1 MLSRKNYQERLR
13 KMEPKK
19 ERFSIRKFTVGA
31 ASVLIGFSFMGM
43 SNSEKVQAAD
53 VNANSKPKVEL
64 TSKNEASEANKEQA
78 NTEAEKQAALNNN
91 QVDQST
97 KAKTVANNEVKS
109 ETAATKAETT
119 KTETAKVSDNKK
131 VETTEL
137 QLAKATTR
145 SNDQTQNVTDTSSF
159 INALK
164 DANVGHIVL
173 SNNIDF
179 SQSNASDL
187 NVDNTGSARAVTI
200 EGKGHQL
207 DFGQNAVTFNRNN
220 QTNTTPIENNNW
232 NITLDNVTIG
242 STGAKGI
249 FDFSSLSA
257 VNAAKNAV
265 TFKNVTSTADTN
277 RILSSAVNANFS
289 GVNNFNS
296 KLVGDSASSTSLS
309 GTLSLSGALFKV
321 NSLSVLDGTTT
332 INVNNQ
338 KGDTTAFE
346 ITNGN
351 AVVKSGAT
359 LNISS
364 ESANFGG
371 IYFDKGA
378 GTQDIDAATV
388 GVTRLESGAVVN
400 MDLGTGRSMAIM
412 NGSHLD
418 LQDGSQLNI
427 NTKINTKGFRAY
439 APINLD
445 STGNIT
451 DSTLRVGKD
460 AILKVIR
467 AGVIDSDSPL
477 VAMGPTSGNGQTYHF
492 EVNGGS
498 LILHDSAYSSLLP
511 DQYTLAK
518 AGKYGES
525 WPGLLTM
532 WGTSSYNYVNFTD
545 AKYIDLERNSE
556 GHKAGYLVHLEAAA
570 NPSNTNQI
578 TITNST
584 ANGFTP
590 LTMIPA
596 GESNPVTWQVKSL
609 SNLSQ
614 GGTNSYA
621 FRAKGK
627 GFDASNTVL
636 PPYTYG
642 SEYMNGSGNA
652 ANTAG
657 GTNTV
662 TLADGGEFANGAVQ
676 HDSDALQ
683 QFINHFSW
691 WNTNGVKFGSD
702 LIDNNQY
709 QPAYDPMNVKQ
720 GESKSEDPKYVTSQ
734 EGNITINPDGKAPE
748 GTKYAKGDASQG
760 FVTVDPDSG
769 KLTIA
774 PTSENSK
781 TGLVLVPVE
790 VTYPDST
797 KDVVNV
803 PVYIGDGTHTGT
815 ITKDENGKVTGAYE
829 VVTDISSIKA
839 HETSDHSQVLNAGDA
854 VSKINH
860 YTINTDAE
868 GKETVSEP
876 TAVEKSNATIEWQ
889 GSAPSTVVTT
899 PSASENLNGT
909 VQVTV
914 NGTEVNSNKLT
925 IPAAGATAKDV
936 STPIEVV
943 VGQELT
949 DEQARELIDTSSLAH
964 ANIHYTATWATA
976 PSLGDT
982 NATIK
987 LTFDDEYASGKK
999 TYLNVVTKDNS
1010 IKVVPTANDADKYEP
1025 SYNPI
1030 GGRPGQTVT
1039 TDVHYTPTLPD
1050 SVKPTYKLGDNAPAG
1065 AEVDPNTGKVS
1076 YTIPSGS
1083 DTGVVTIPVTVTY
1096 PDNTAERPS
1105 VDHATATVV
1114 VVKPQNVTKPS
1125 DPTNNTY
1132 KPSDGIHNPNNL
1144 PEGTTITWR
1153 DNGTDPKPFPD
1164 KPETQVIK
1172 VTVPGKNNQP
1182 GTTVYVPVTV
1192 GTPGDTEIIY
1202 GTNTTTSYTIGT
1214 YTAHKTTD
1222 GSVENIPVPA
1232 ITEITFKN
1240 EDSEWNATDWVT
1252 YKLEG
1257 NTYKITE
1264 KHGNP
1269 TLNNGASAPES
1280 FSANDVTT
1288 KWMENREPN
1297 TNVAN
1302 YGDKT
1307 GSSLASQQTNSSTDQ
1322 RTGEG
1327 DNLPG
1332 NSKTRATIHL
1342 TGTAKEFF
1350 GSDPNWINV
1359 FGNIYGATTGAT
1371 ETYKQGQDISG
1382 ISQDAFRK
1390 LINVT
1395 DLGQAGWNGQN
1406 INPNAPQ
1413 VLAYIEGTD
1422 NSRQF
1427 AMTWAPNGMPST
1439 RDIQNNVT
1447 GTVRIS
1453 FNDGTYLDVK
1463 ANINVVADSN
1473 TDKPDDQ
1480 KTSFSQRISYQ
1491 FNGQEVASHTIAD
1504 IAKGSSL
1511 TADQLKSAIDGNLPN
1526 NYSIAD
1532 GYTYPAAEN
1541 NINSQP
1547 AEIIVPLKQ
1556 SQKQHDDSDYN
1567 AQVIVKYVDSTNNT
1581 PLKTKN
1587 GKDELTFDFNKKEGL
1602 KASTLKANIDNNIP
1616 AGWKVAEGFT
1626 YPGDQTDNN
1635 TITVKLVK
1643 NTVTPGEP
1651 GVTPDNPEY
1660 KDLFTTSTRT
1670 INVYKTDNSAID
1682 HTEKQTITFGRT
1694 GVLDQYTGKIM
1705 EGSEGTWY
1713 VYNTTTNKLTS
1724 DKTGTWAEYTDIATA
1739 PQGYD
1744 YMIDGV
1750 KTTEAKVA
1758 AESSVGPNTVKTIDV
1773 KYVAQNSTPVPYDP
1787 SNKDMNM
1794 DVTRTIKYDV
1804 SGTGHAAIADQ
1815 TQTVHYV
1822 RKDANGNAG
1831 YYNPVTGKTTWV
1843 AWTPEAGSAEF
1854 SAKNVEQISGFDS
1867 YVNGEKGTQAPVAT
1881 ITTKEIDGYATP
1893 QNGKTVTVTYK
1904 AVSPTEESFTQA
1916 IKYVD
1921 EKGQEL
1927 ATTADAFTGTFTSDN
1942 PATVS
1947 AEEIK
1952 NQIDNDLKNN
1962 SALKGWVVAGNYP
1975 VAETITEKNPAA
1987 LTVTLKHGAKSVTP
2001 TTPTEPKYKDLFTSV
2016 SRDIYQTKPGEEEQL
2031 ISTQTV
2037 NFGRN
2042 GVEDLVT
2049 GEVTGTGAWEVGKI
2063 ENNKFVLGG
2072 EAEYPTAAVEQIS
2085 GYDSY
2090 VNGTKATEV
2099 QSASAIKD
2107 GTPVNGEAIHIT
2119 YQQSETPVAD
2129 VTVSYQFYD
2138 TIDKKNVGNP
2148 IVVSGKPGTNAKT
2161 NLTIPVGYKL
2171 TADQTLPENVII
2183 PTKNETVV
2191 INLVHATKD
2200 VTPTTPGVNP
2210 TEPKYKDMF
2219 TSVSR
2224 DIYQTKP
2231 GEEEQLIST
2240 QTVNF
2245 GRNGVEDLVTGKV
2258 TGTGAWEVGKIEND
2272 KFVLGGEA
2280 EYPTAAVEQISSYD
2294 SYVNGTKATEIQ
2306 SASAIKDGTPVNG
2319 EAVHITYQKSSTA
2332 TPYDPNNK
2340 DMNKDVVRTIT
2351 VNKIDGT
2358 TETIVQTVHF
2368 VRGGEGEN
2376 VEADTPWTVGVRD
2389 GNTWKSTGATEGT
2402 WPEYNVPQVT
2412 DYTSTVD
2419 GKDAKVVLA
2428 DKNVNAN
2435 TPNTNVVVAYTKTT
2449 TPTDADKYTPEGQDV
2464 HTTPG
2469 VVPPAEKG
2477 IKNKDDMPKGT
2488 KYTWEKTPDV
2498 TKPGKTTG
2506 TVIVTYPDGSK
2517 DKVDVPVIIDTPTTP
2532 TDADKYTP
2540 EGQDVH
2546 TTPGVVPPAEK
2557 GIKNKDDM
2565 PKGTKYTWEKTPDV
2579 TKPGKT
2585 TGTVIVTYPDGS
2597 KDKVDVPVIIDTPTT
2612 PTDADK
2618 YTPEGQDVHT
2628 TPGVVPNPSEGIKNK
2643 DDMPKGTKYTWEKT
2657 PDVTK
2662 PGKTTGT
2669 VIVTYPD
2676 GSKDKV
2682 DVPVIVDNPTTP
2694 TDADKYT
2701 PEGQDVHT
2709 TPGVVP
2715 PAEKGIKNKDDMP
2728 KGTKYTW
2735 EKTPDV
2741 TKPGKTTGTVIV
2753 TYPDGSKDKVNVTV
2767 IIGTNHVTPEPQP
2780 IHTTPGVVPNPSE
2793 GIKNKDDMP
2802 EGTKYTWKEV
2812 PDVSTIGEHTGVVT
2826 VTYPDGSSV
2835 DVTVKVYVDATGT
2848 SDNNSGKTTE
2858 TNSEANTA
2866 KAATVN
2872 ENHHAEKNTL
2882 PQTGAK
2888 SENTAGIL
2896 GLAIATVGSLFGLGV
2911 DRKKRQK

>member
-1 MLSRKNYQERLR
+1 M
-13 KMEPKK
+13 
-19 ERFSIRKFTVGA
+19 
-31 ASVLIGFSFMGM
+31 
-43 SNSEKVQAAD
+43 
-53 VNANSKPKVEL
+53 
-64 TSKNEASEANKEQA
+64 
-78 NTEAEKQAALNNN
+78 NN
-91 QVDQST
+91 QVDKST
-97 KAKTVANNEVKS
+97 ETKTVTNNEVKS
-109 ETAATKAETT
+109 EVAAAKAETT
-119 KTETAKVSDNKK
+119 KTETAKVSDNK
-131 VETTEL
+131 VATTEL
-137 QLAKATTR
+137 QLAKATTNNNQKQVAANTLKMQKNVTTSSATAR
-145 SNDQTQNVTDTSSF
+145 SNDQTQDVTDTSSF

-187 NVDNTGSARAVTI
+187 NVNNTGSARAVTI
-200 EGKGHQL
+200 EGNGHQL
-207 DFGQNAVTFNRNN
+207 DFGQNAVTFNDSN

-232 NITLDNVTIG
+232 NITLDKVTIG

-265 TFKNVTSTADTN
+265 TFKNVTSTTDTN
-277 RILSSAVNANFS
+277 RVLSSAVNANFS

-296 KLVGDSASSTSLS
+296 KLVGKNDSSTSLS
-309 GTLSLSGALFKV
+309 GSLSFSGALFKV
-321 NSLSVLDGTTT
+321 TSLSVLDGTTT

-378 GTQDIDAATV
+378 GSQGIDAATI

-400 MDLGTGRSMAIM
+400 MDLGAGRSMAIM

-427 NTKINTKGFRAY
+427 NTKINTKGTRAY

-445 STGNIT
+445 SSYSIA

-460 AILKVIR
+460 AVLKVIR
-467 AGVIDSDSPL
+467 DGVADSDSPL
-477 VAMGPTSGNGQTYHF
+477 VAMGPTNGLGDKYHF

-518 AGKYGES
+518 VGKYGEA

-532 WGTSSYNYVNFTD
+532 WGTSSYNYVNFID

-556 GHKAGYLVHLEAAA
+556 GHTAGYLVHLEAAA

-590 LTMIPA
+590 LTIIPA
-596 GESNPVTWQVKSL
+596 GETNPVTWQIKSL

-627 GFDASNTVL
+627 GFDASNTLL

-657 GTNTV
+657 GTNAV
-662 TLADGGEFANGAVQ
+662 TLTDGGEFANGAVQ

-734 EGNITINPDGKAPE
+734 EGNITINPNGKAPE

-774 PTSENSK
+774 PTTENSK

-790 VTYPDST
+790 VTYPDTT

-839 HETSDHSQVLNAGDA
+839 HETSDHSQVLNAGNA

-868 GKETVSEP
+868 SKETVSEP

-889 GSAPSTVVTT
+889 GTAPSTVVTT
-899 PSASENLNGT
+899 PSASENLTGT

-936 STPIEVV
+936 STPVEVV

-949 DEQARELIDTSSLAH
+949 DEQARKLIDTSSLTRAD
-964 ANIHYTATWATA
+964 IHYTATWATA

-987 LTFDDEYASGKK
+987 LTFDDEYTPGKK
-999 TYLNVVTKDNS
+999 TYLNIVTKDNS
-1010 IKVVPTANDADKYEP
+1010 VKVVPTANDADKYEP

-1050 SVKPTYKLGDNAPAG
+1050 SVKPTYKLGENAPAG

-1083 DTGVVTIPVTVTY
+1083 DTGVVTIPVTITY
-1096 PDNTAERPS
+1096 PDNTNERPS
-1105 VDHATATVV
+1105 VDHTTATVV

-1172 VTVPGKNNQP
+1172 VTVSGKNNQP
-1182 GTTVYVPVTV
+1182 DTTVYVPVTV

-1297 TNVAN
+1297 TNVTN

-1307 GSSLASQQTNSSTDQ
+1307 GSSLASQQTNPRTDQ
-1322 RTGEG
+1322 RTSEG
-1327 DNLPG
+1327 DDLPG

-1342 TGTAKEFF
+1342 TGTAKEIF
-1350 GSDPNWINV
+1350 GSGLNWINV
-1359 FGNIYGATTGAT
+1359 FGNIYGATTGTT

-1390 LINVT
+1390 LINVA

-1413 VLAYIEGTD
+1413 VLAYVEGTD

-1439 RDIQNNVT
+1439 KDIQNNVA

-1491 FNGQEVASHTIAD
+1491 FKGQEVASHTIAD

-1547 AEIIVPLKQ
+1547 AEIVVPLKQ

-1567 AQVIVKYVDSTNNT
+1567 AQVIVKYVDSTNGA

-1616 AGWKVAEGFT
+1616 AGWKIAEGFT

-1758 AESSVGPNTVKTIDV
+1758 TESSVDPNTNKTIDV
-1773 KYVAQNSTPVPYDP
+1773 KYVAQDSTPVPYDP

-1804 SGTGHAAIADQ
+1804 SGTGHAAITDQ

-1867 YVNGEKGTQAPVAT
+1867 YVNGEKGTQAPAAA

-1921 EKGQEL
+1921 EAGQEL
-1927 ATTADAFTGTFTSDN
+1927 ATTADAFTDTFTSDN

-1975 VAETITEKNPAA
+1975 VAETIAEKNPAA
-1987 LTVTLKHGAKSVTP
+1987 LTVTLKHGSKSVTP
-2001 TTPTEPKYKDLFTSV
+2001 TNPGVNPTDPKYKYKDMFTSV
-2016 SRDIYQTKPGEEEQL
+2016 SRKIYQTKPGKAEQL
-2031 ISTQTV
+2031 IATQTV

-2090 VNGTKATEV
+2090 VNGTKATE
-2099 QSASAIKD
+2099 
-2107 GTPVNGEAIHIT
+2107 
-2119 YQQSETPVAD
+2119 
-2129 VTVSYQFYD
+2129 
-2138 TIDKKNVGNP
+2138 
-2148 IVVSGKPGTNAKT
+2148 
-2161 NLTIPVGYKL
+2161 
-2171 TADQTLPENVII
+2171 
-2183 PTKNETVV
+2183 
-2191 INLVHATKD
+2191 
-2200 VTPTTPGVNP
+2200 
-2210 TEPKYKDMF
+2210 
-2219 TSVSR
+2219 
-2224 DIYQTKP
+2224 
-2231 GEEEQLIST
+2231 
-2240 QTVNF
+2240 
-2245 GRNGVEDLVTGKV
+2245 
-2258 TGTGAWEVGKIEND
+2258 
-2272 KFVLGGEA
+2272 
-2280 EYPTAAVEQISSYD
+2280 
-2294 SYVNGTKATEIQ
+2294 IQ
-2306 SASAIKDGTPVNG
+2306 SASAIENGKPVDG
-2319 EAVHITYQKSSTA
+2319 EAVHITYQKSNTVTP

-2351 VNKIDGT
+2351 VNKVDGT

-2376 VEADTPWTVGVRD
+2376 VEADTPWTVGVKD

-2477 IKNKDDMPKGT
+2477 IKNKDDMPSGT

-2517 DKVDVPVIIDTPTTP
+2517 DKVDVPVIIDNPTTP
-2532 TDADKYTP
+2532 SDADKYTP

-2565 PKGTKYTWEKTPDV
+2565 P
-2579 TKPGKT
+2579 
-2585 TGTVIVTYPDGS
+2585 S
-2597 KDKVDVPVIIDTPTT
+2597 
-2612 PTDADK
+2612 
-2618 YTPEGQDVHT
+2618 
-2628 TPGVVPNPSEGIKNK
+2628 
-2643 DDMPKGTKYTWEKT
+2643 
-2657 PDVTK
+2657 
-2662 PGKTTGT
+2662 
-2669 VIVTYPD
+2669 
-2676 GSKDKV
+2676 
-2682 DVPVIVDNPTTP
+2682 
-2694 TDADKYT
+2694 
-2701 PEGQDVHT
+2701 
-2709 TPGVVP
+2709 
-2715 PAEKGIKNKDDMP
+2715 
-2728 KGTKYTW
+2728 GTKYTW

-2793 GIKNKDDMP
+2793 GIKNKNDMP
-2802 EGTKYTWKEV
+2802 EGIKYTWKEV

-2848 SDNNSGKTTE
+2848 SDNNGGKTTE

-2896 GLAIATVGSLFGLGV
+2896 GLAIAAVGSLFGLGV

>member
-1 MLSRKNYQERLR
+1 M
-13 KMEPKK
+13 
-19 ERFSIRKFTVGA
+19 
-31 ASVLIGFSFMGM
+31 
-43 SNSEKVQAAD
+43 
-53 VNANSKPKVEL
+53 
-64 TSKNEASEANKEQA
+64 
-78 NTEAEKQAALNNN
+78 
-91 QVDQST
+91 
-97 KAKTVANNEVKS
+97 
-109 ETAATKAETT
+109 
-119 KTETAKVSDNKK
+119 
-131 VETTEL
+131 
-137 QLAKATTR
+137 
-145 SNDQTQNVTDTSSF
+145 
-159 INALK
+159 
-164 DANVGHIVL
+164 

-187 NVDNTGSARAVTI
+187 NVNNTGSARAVTI
-200 EGKGHQL
+200 EGNGHQL
-207 DFGQNAVTFNRNN
+207 DFGQNAVTFNDSN

-232 NITLDNVTIG
+232 NITLDKVTIG

-265 TFKNVTSTADTN
+265 TFKNVTSTTDTN
-277 RILSSAVNANFS
+277 RVLSSAVNANFS

-296 KLVGDSASSTSLS
+296 KLVGKNDSSTSLS
-309 GTLSLSGALFKV
+309 GSLSFSGALFKV
-321 NSLSVLDGTTT
+321 TSLSVLDGTTT

-378 GTQDIDAATV
+378 GSQGIDAATV

-400 MDLGTGRSMAIM
+400 MDLGAGRSMAIM

-427 NTKINTKGFRAY
+427 NTKINTKGTRAY

-445 STGNIT
+445 SSYSIA

-460 AILKVIR
+460 AVLKVIR
-467 AGVIDSDSPL
+467 DGVADSDSPL
-477 VAMGPTSGNGQTYHF
+477 VAMGPTNGLGDKYHF

-518 AGKYGES
+518 VGKYGEA

-556 GHKAGYLVHLEAAA
+556 GHTAGYLVHLEAAA

-590 LTMIPA
+590 LTIIPA
-596 GESNPVTWQVKSL
+596 GETNPVTWQIKSL

-627 GFDASNTVL
+627 GFDASNTLL

-657 GTNTV
+657 GTNAV
-662 TLADGGEFANGAVQ
+662 TLTDGGEFANGAVQ

-734 EGNITINPDGKAPE
+734 EGNITINPNGKAPE

-774 PTSENSK
+774 PTTENSK

-790 VTYPDST
+790 VTYPDTT

-839 HETSDHSQVLNAGDA
+839 HETSDHSQVLNAGNA

-868 GKETVSEP
+868 SKETVSEP

-889 GSAPSTVVTT
+889 GTAPSTVVTT
-899 PSASENLNGT
+899 PSASENLTGT

-936 STPIEVV
+936 STPVEVV

-949 DEQARELIDTSSLAH
+949 DEQARKLIDTSSLTRAD
-964 ANIHYTATWATA
+964 IHYTATWATA

-987 LTFDDEYASGKK
+987 LTFDDEYTPGKK
-999 TYLNVVTKDNS
+999 TYLNIVTKDNS
-1010 IKVVPTANDADKYEP
+1010 VKVVPTANDADKYEP

-1050 SVKPTYKLGDNAPAG
+1050 SVKPTYKLGENAPAG

-1083 DTGVVTIPVTVTY
+1083 DTGVVTIPVTITY
-1096 PDNTAERPS
+1096 PDNTNERPS
-1105 VDHATATVV
+1105 VDHTTATVV

-1172 VTVPGKNNQP
+1172 VTVSGKNNQP
-1182 GTTVYVPVTV
+1182 DTTVYVPVTV

-1297 TNVAN
+1297 TNVTN

-1307 GSSLASQQTNSSTDQ
+1307 GSSLASQQTNPRTDQ
-1322 RTGEG
+1322 RTSEG
-1327 DNLPG
+1327 DDLPG

-1342 TGTAKEFF
+1342 TGTAKEIF
-1350 GSDPNWINV
+1350 GSGLNWINV
-1359 FGNIYGATTGAT
+1359 FGNIYGATTGTT

-1390 LINVT
+1390 LINVA

-1413 VLAYIEGTD
+1413 VLAYVEGTD

-1439 RDIQNNVT
+1439 KDIQNNVA

-1491 FNGQEVASHTIAD
+1491 FKGQEVASHTIAD

-1547 AEIIVPLKQ
+1547 AEIVVPLKQ

-1567 AQVIVKYVDSTNNT
+1567 AQVIVKYVDSTNGA

-1616 AGWKVAEGFT
+1616 AGWKIAEGFT

-1758 AESSVGPNTVKTIDV
+1758 TESSVDPNTNKTIDV
-1773 KYVAQNSTPVPYDP
+1773 KYVAQDSTPVPYDP

-1804 SGTGHAAIADQ
+1804 SGTGHAAITDQ

-1867 YVNGEKGTQAPVAT
+1867 YVNGEKGTQAPAAA

-1921 EKGQEL
+1921 EAGQEL
-1927 ATTADAFTGTFTSDN
+1927 ATTADAFTDTFTSDN

-1975 VAETITEKNPAA
+1975 VAETIAEKNPAA
-1987 LTVTLKHGAKSVTP
+1987 LTVTLKHGSKSVTP
-2001 TTPTEPKYKDLFTSV
+2001 TNPGVNPTDPKYKYKDMFTSV
-2016 SRDIYQTKPGEEEQL
+2016 SRKIYQTKPGKAEQL
-2031 ISTQTV
+2031 IATQTV

-2090 VNGTKATEV
+2090 VNGTKATEI
-2099 QSASAIKD
+2099 QSASAIENGK
-2107 GTPVNGEAIHIT
+2107 PVDGEAVHIT

-2138 TIDKKNVGNP
+2138 TVDKKNVGNP
-2148 IVVSGKPGTNAKT
+2148 IVVSGKPGVNVKT
-2161 NLTIPVGYKL
+2161 NLTIPAGYKL
-2171 TADQTLPENVII
+2171 AAGQTLPENVVI
-2183 PTKNETVV
+2183 PAKNEAVV
-2191 INLVHATKD
+2191 INLVHETKD
-2200 VTPTTPGVNP
+2200 ITPTTPGVNP
-2210 TEPKYKDMF
+2210 TDPKYKYKDMF

-2224 DIYQTKP
+2224 KIYQTKP
-2231 GEEEQLIST
+2231 GKAEQLIAT

-2258 TGTGAWEVGKIEND
+2258 TGTGAWEVGKIENN

-2306 SASAIKDGTPVNG
+2306 SASAIENGKPVDG
-2319 EAVHITYQKSSTA
+2319 EAVHITYQKSNTVTP

-2351 VNKIDGT
+2351 VNKVDGT

-2376 VEADTPWTVGVRD
+2376 VEADTPWTVGVKD

-2469 VVPPAEKG
+2469 VVP
-2477 IKNKDDMPKGT
+2477 
-2488 KYTWEKTPDV
+2488 
-2498 TKPGKTTG
+2498 
-2506 TVIVTYPDGSK
+2506 
-2517 DKVDVPVIIDTPTTP
+2517 
-2532 TDADKYTP
+2532 
-2540 EGQDVH
+2540 
-2546 TTPGVVPPAEK
+2546 
-2557 GIKNKDDM
+2557 
-2565 PKGTKYTWEKTPDV
+2565 
-2579 TKPGKT
+2579 
-2585 TGTVIVTYPDGS
+2585 
-2597 KDKVDVPVIIDTPTT
+2597 
-2612 PTDADK
+2612 
-2618 YTPEGQDVHT
+2618 
-2628 TPGVVPNPSEGIKNK
+2628 NPSEGIKNK
-2643 DDMPKGTKYTWEKT
+2643 
-2657 PDVTK
+2657 
-2662 PGKTTGT
+2662 
-2669 VIVTYPD
+2669 
-2676 GSKDKV
+2676 
-2682 DVPVIVDNPTTP
+2682 N
-2694 TDADKYT
+2694 
-2701 PEGQDVHT
+2701 
-2709 TPGVVP
+2709 
-2715 PAEKGIKNKDDMP
+2715 
-2728 KGTKYTW
+2728 
-2735 EKTPDV
+2735 
-2741 TKPGKTTGTVIV
+2741 
-2753 TYPDGSKDKVNVTV
+2753 
-2767 IIGTNHVTPEPQP
+2767 
-2780 IHTTPGVVPNPSE
+2780 
-2793 GIKNKDDMP
+2793 DMP
-2802 EGTKYTWKEV
+2802 EGIKYTWKEV

-2848 SDNNSGKTTE
+2848 SDNNGGKTTE

-2896 GLAIATVGSLFGLGV
+2896 GLAIAAVGSLFGLGV

>member
-1 MLSRKNYQERLR
+1 M
-13 KMEPKK
+13 
-19 ERFSIRKFTVGA
+19 
-31 ASVLIGFSFMGM
+31 
-43 SNSEKVQAAD
+43 
-53 VNANSKPKVEL
+53 
-64 TSKNEASEANKEQA
+64 
-78 NTEAEKQAALNNN
+78 
-91 QVDQST
+91 
-97 KAKTVANNEVKS
+97 
-109 ETAATKAETT
+109 
-119 KTETAKVSDNKK
+119 
-131 VETTEL
+131 
-137 QLAKATTR
+137 
-145 SNDQTQNVTDTSSF
+145 
-159 INALK
+159 
-164 DANVGHIVL
+164 
-173 SNNIDF
+173 
-179 SQSNASDL
+179 
-187 NVDNTGSARAVTI
+187 
-200 EGKGHQL
+200 
-207 DFGQNAVTFNRNN
+207 
-220 QTNTTPIENNNW
+220 
-232 NITLDNVTIG
+232 
-242 STGAKGI
+242 
-249 FDFSSLSA
+249 
-257 VNAAKNAV
+257 
-265 TFKNVTSTADTN
+265 
-277 RILSSAVNANFS
+277 
-289 GVNNFNS
+289 
-296 KLVGDSASSTSLS
+296 
-309 GTLSLSGALFKV
+309 
-321 NSLSVLDGTTT
+321 
-332 INVNNQ
+332 
-338 KGDTTAFE
+338 
-346 ITNGN
+346 
-351 AVVKSGAT
+351 
-359 LNISS
+359 
-364 ESANFGG
+364 
-371 IYFDKGA
+371 
-378 GTQDIDAATV
+378 
-388 GVTRLESGAVVN
+388 
-400 MDLGTGRSMAIM
+400 
-412 NGSHLD
+412 
-418 LQDGSQLNI
+418 
-427 NTKINTKGFRAY
+427 
-439 APINLD
+439 
-445 STGNIT
+445 
-451 DSTLRVGKD
+451 
-460 AILKVIR
+460 
-467 AGVIDSDSPL
+467 
-477 VAMGPTSGNGQTYHF
+477 
-492 EVNGGS
+492 
-498 LILHDSAYSSLLP
+498 
-511 DQYTLAK
+511 
-518 AGKYGES
+518 
-525 WPGLLTM
+525 
-532 WGTSSYNYVNFTD
+532 NFTD

-556 GHKAGYLVHLEAAA
+556 GHTAGYLVHLEAAA

-590 LTMIPA
+590 LTIIPA
-596 GESNPVTWQVKSL
+596 GETNPVTWQIKSL

-627 GFDASNTVL
+627 GFDASNTLL

-657 GTNTV
+657 GTNAV
-662 TLADGGEFANGAVQ
+662 TLTDGGEFANGAVQ

-734 EGNITINPDGKAPE
+734 EGNITINPNGKAPE

-774 PTSENSK
+774 PTTENSK

-790 VTYPDST
+790 VTYPDTT

-839 HETSDHSQVLNAGDA
+839 HETSDHSQVLNAGNA

-868 GKETVSEP
+868 SKETVSEP

-889 GSAPSTVVTT
+889 GTAPSTVVTT
-899 PSASENLNGT
+899 PSASENLTGT

-936 STPIEVV
+936 STPVEVV

-949 DEQARELIDTSSLAH
+949 DEQARKLIDTSSLTRAD
-964 ANIHYTATWATA
+964 IHYTATWATA

-987 LTFDDEYASGKK
+987 LTFDDEYTPGKK
-999 TYLNVVTKDNS
+999 TYLNIVTKDNS
-1010 IKVVPTANDADKYEP
+1010 VKVVPTANDADKYEP

-1050 SVKPTYKLGDNAPAG
+1050 SVKPTYKLGENAPAG

-1083 DTGVVTIPVTVTY
+1083 DTGVVTIPVTITY
-1096 PDNTAERPS
+1096 PDNTNERPS
-1105 VDHATATVV
+1105 VDHTTATVV

-1172 VTVPGKNNQP
+1172 VTVSGKNNQP
-1182 GTTVYVPVTV
+1182 DTTVYVPVTV

-1297 TNVAN
+1297 TNVTN

-1307 GSSLASQQTNSSTDQ
+1307 GSSLASQQTNPRTDQ
-1322 RTGEG
+1322 RTSEG
-1327 DNLPG
+1327 DDLPG

-1342 TGTAKEFF
+1342 TGTAKEIF
-1350 GSDPNWINV
+1350 GSGLNWINV
-1359 FGNIYGATTGAT
+1359 FGNIYGATTGTT

-1390 LINVT
+1390 LINVA

-1413 VLAYIEGTD
+1413 VLAYVEGTD

-1439 RDIQNNVT
+1439 KDIQNNVA

-1491 FNGQEVASHTIAD
+1491 FKGQEVASHTIAD

-1547 AEIIVPLKQ
+1547 AEIVVPLKQ

-1567 AQVIVKYVDSTNNT
+1567 AQVIVKYVDSTNGA

-1616 AGWKVAEGFT
+1616 AGWKIAEGFT

-1758 AESSVGPNTVKTIDV
+1758 TESSVDPNTNKTIDV
-1773 KYVAQNSTPVPYDP
+1773 KYVAQDSTPVPYDP

-1804 SGTGHAAIADQ
+1804 SGTGHAAITDQ

-1867 YVNGEKGTQAPVAT
+1867 YVNGEKGTQAPAAA

-1921 EKGQEL
+1921 EAGQEL
-1927 ATTADAFTGTFTSDN
+1927 ATTADAFTDTFTSDN

-1975 VAETITEKNPAA
+1975 VAETIAEKNPAA
-1987 LTVTLKHGAKSVTP
+1987 LTVTLKHGSKS
-2001 TTPTEPKYKDLFTSV
+2001 
-2016 SRDIYQTKPGEEEQL
+2016 
-2031 ISTQTV
+2031 
-2037 NFGRN
+2037 
-2042 GVEDLVT
+2042 
-2049 GEVTGTGAWEVGKI
+2049 
-2063 ENNKFVLGG
+2063 
-2072 EAEYPTAAVEQIS
+2072 
-2085 GYDSY
+2085 
-2090 VNGTKATEV
+2090 
-2099 QSASAIKD
+2099 
-2107 GTPVNGEAIHIT
+2107 
-2119 YQQSETPVAD
+2119 
-2129 VTVSYQFYD
+2129 
-2138 TIDKKNVGNP
+2138 
-2148 IVVSGKPGTNAKT
+2148 
-2161 NLTIPVGYKL
+2161 
-2171 TADQTLPENVII
+2171 
-2183 PTKNETVV
+2183 
-2191 INLVHATKD
+2191 

-2210 TEPKYKDMF
+2210 TDPKYKYKDMF

-2224 DIYQTKP
+2224 KIYQTKP
-2231 GEEEQLIST
+2231 GKAEQLIAT

-2258 TGTGAWEVGKIEND
+2258 TGTGAWEVGKIENN

-2306 SASAIKDGTPVNG
+2306 SASAIENGKPVDG
-2319 EAVHITYQKSSTA
+2319 EAVHITYQKSNTVTP

-2351 VNKIDGT
+2351 VNKVDGT

-2376 VEADTPWTVGVRD
+2376 VEADTPWTVGVKD

-2469 VVPPAEKG
+2469 VVPPAENG
-2477 IKNKDDMPKGT
+2477 IKNKDDMPSGT

-2517 DKVDVPVIIDTPTTP
+2517 DKVDVPVIIDNPTTP
-2532 TDADKYTP
+2532 SDADKYTP

-2557 GIKNKDDM
+2557 GIKNKEDM
-2565 PKGTKYTWEKTPDV
+2565 PSGTKYTWEKTPDV

-2597 KDKVDVPVIIDTPTT
+2597 KDKVDVPVIIDNPTT
-2612 PTDADK
+2612 PSDADK

-2628 TPGVVPNPSEGIKNK
+2628 TPGVVPPAEKGIKNK
-2643 DDMPKGTKYTWEKT
+2643 EDMPSGTKYTWEKT

-2682 DVPVIVDNPTTP
+2682 DVPVIIDNPTTP
-2694 TDADKYT
+2694 SDADKYT

-2728 KGTKYTW
+2728 SGTKYTW

-2793 GIKNKDDMP
+2793 GIKNKNDMP
-2802 EGTKYTWKEV
+2802 EGIKYTWKEV

-2848 SDNNSGKTTE
+2848 SDNNGGKTTE

-2896 GLAIATVGSLFGLGV
+2896 GLAIAAVGSLFGLGV

>member
-1 MLSRKNYQERLR
+1 
-13 KMEPKK
+13 
-19 ERFSIRKFTVGA
+19 
-31 ASVLIGFSFMGM
+31 MGM

-64 TSKNEASEANKEQA
+64 TSNNEASEANKEQA

-109 ETAATKAETT
+109 ETAAAATKAETT

-137 QLAKATTR
+137 QLAKATTNNNQERVAANALRTQKNVTTTSATTR

-164 DANVGHIVL
+164 DANIGHIVL

-179 SQSNASDL
+179 SQHSASDL
-187 NVDNTGSARAVTI
+187 NVNNTGSARAVTI

-265 TFKNVTSTADTN
+265 TFKNVTSTTDTN
-277 RILSSAVNANFS
+277 RVLSSAVNANFS

-400 MDLGTGRSMAIM
+400 MDLGAGRSMAIM

-467 AGVIDSDSPL
+467 AGVNDSDSPL

-596 GESNPVTWQVKSL
+596 GESNPVTWQIKSL

-748 GTKYAKGDASQG
+748 GTKYTKGDASQG

-936 STPIEVV
+936 STPVEVV

-964 ANIHYTATWATA
+964 ANIHYTATWAPA

-1065 AEVDPNTGKVS
+1065 AEVDPNIGKVS

-1083 DTGVVTIPVTVTY
+1083 DTGVVTIPVTITY

-1192 GTPGDTEIIY
+1192 GIPGDTEIIY

-1342 TGTAKEFF
+1342 TGTAKEIF

-1567 AQVIVKYVDSTNNT
+1567 AQVIVKYVDSTNNA

-1616 AGWKVAEGFT
+1616 AGWKIAEGFT

-1758 AESSVGPNTVKTIDV
+1758 AESSVGPNTVKMIDV
-1773 KYVAQNSTPVPYDP
+1773 KYVAQDSTPVPYDP

-1927 ATTADAFTGTFTSDN
+1927 ATTADAFTGTFPSDN

-1952 NQIDNDLKNN
+1952 NQINNDLKNN

-1987 LTVTLKHGAKSVTP
+1987 LTVTLKHGTKSVTP
-2001 TTPTEPKYKDLFTSV
+2001 TTPGVTPTEPKYKDMFTSV

-2107 GTPVNGEAIHIT
+2107 GTPVNGEA
-2119 YQQSETPVAD
+2119 
-2129 VTVSYQFYD
+2129 
-2138 TIDKKNVGNP
+2138 
-2148 IVVSGKPGTNAKT
+2148 
-2161 NLTIPVGYKL
+2161 
-2171 TADQTLPENVII
+2171 
-2183 PTKNETVV
+2183 
-2191 INLVHATKD
+2191 
-2200 VTPTTPGVNP
+2200 
-2210 TEPKYKDMF
+2210 
-2219 TSVSR
+2219 
-2224 DIYQTKP
+2224 
-2231 GEEEQLIST
+2231 
-2240 QTVNF
+2240 
-2245 GRNGVEDLVTGKV
+2245 
-2258 TGTGAWEVGKIEND
+2258 
-2272 KFVLGGEA
+2272 
-2280 EYPTAAVEQISSYD
+2280 
-2294 SYVNGTKATEIQ
+2294 
-2306 SASAIKDGTPVNG
+2306 
-2319 EAVHITYQKSSTA
+2319 VHITYQKSSTV

-2376 VEADTPWTVGVRD
+2376 VEADTPWAVGVRD

-2419 GKDAKVVLA
+2419 GRDAKVVLA

-2517 DKVDVPVIIDTPTTP
+2517 DKVNVTVIIGTNHVTPEPQPIHTTPGVVPNPSEGIKNKDDMPKGTKYTWEKTPDVTEPGKTTGTVIVTYPDGSKDKVDVPVIIDNPTTP

-2597 KDKVDVPVIIDTPTT
+2597 KDKVNVTVIIGTNHV
-2612 PTDADK
+2612 
-2618 YTPEGQDVHT
+2618 TPEPQPIHT

-2657 PDVTK
+2657 PDVTE

-2682 DVPVIVDNPTTP
+2682 DVPVIIDNPTTP

-2812 PDVSTIGEHTGVVT
+2812 PDISTIGEHTGVVT

>member
-1 MLSRKNYQERLR
+1 MLFINIRFNADIIEGKGNNMLSRKNYQERLR

-64 TSKNEASEANKEQA
+64 TSNNEASEANKEQA

-109 ETAATKAETT
+109 ETAAAATKAETT

-137 QLAKATTR
+137 QLAKATTNNNQERVAANALRTQKNVTTTSATTR

-164 DANVGHIVL
+164 DANIGHIVL

-179 SQSNASDL
+179 SQHSASDL
-187 NVDNTGSARAVTI
+187 NVNNTGSARAVTI

-265 TFKNVTSTADTN
+265 TFKNVTSTTDTN
-277 RILSSAVNANFS
+277 RVLSSAVNANFS

-309 GTLSLSGALFKV
+309 GTLSLSLSGALFKV

-400 MDLGTGRSMAIM
+400 MDLGAGRSMAIM

-467 AGVIDSDSPL
+467 AGVNDSDSPL

-596 GESNPVTWQVKSL
+596 GESNPVTWQIKSL

-748 GTKYAKGDASQG
+748 GTKYTKGDASQG

-860 YTINTDAE
+860 YTINTDTE

-936 STPIEVV
+936 STPVEVV

-964 ANIHYTATWATA
+964 ANIHYTATWAPA

-1065 AEVDPNTGKVS
+1065 AEVDPNIGKVS

-1083 DTGVVTIPVTVTY
+1083 DTGVVTIPVTITY

-1192 GTPGDTEIIY
+1192 GIPGDTEIIY

-1342 TGTAKEFF
+1342 TGTAKEIF

-1567 AQVIVKYVDSTNNT
+1567 AQVIVKYVDSTNNA

-1616 AGWKVAEGFT
+1616 AGWKIAEGFT

-1758 AESSVGPNTVKTIDV
+1758 AESSVGPNTVKMIDV
-1773 KYVAQNSTPVPYDP
+1773 KYVAQDSTPVPYDP

-1927 ATTADAFTGTFTSDN
+1927 ATTADAFTGTFPSDN

-1952 NQIDNDLKNN
+1952 NQINNDLKNN

-1987 LTVTLKHGAKSVTP
+1987 LTVTLKHGTKSVTP
-2001 TTPTEPKYKDLFTSV
+2001 TTPGVTPTEPKYKDMFTSVSRDIYQTKPGEEEQLISTQTVNFGRNGVEDLVTGEVTGTGAWEVGKIENNKFVLGGEAEYPTAAVEQISGYDSYVNGTKATKVQSASAIKDGTPVNGEAIHITYQQSETPVADVTVSYQFYDTIDKKNVGNPIVVSGKPGTNAKTNLTIPVGYKLAADQTLPENVIIPTKDEAVVINLVHATKDVTPTTPGVNPTEPKYKDMFTSV

-2107 GTPVNGEAIHIT
+2107 GTPVNGEA
-2119 YQQSETPVAD
+2119 
-2129 VTVSYQFYD
+2129 
-2138 TIDKKNVGNP
+2138 
-2148 IVVSGKPGTNAKT
+2148 
-2161 NLTIPVGYKL
+2161 
-2171 TADQTLPENVII
+2171 
-2183 PTKNETVV
+2183 
-2191 INLVHATKD
+2191 
-2200 VTPTTPGVNP
+2200 
-2210 TEPKYKDMF
+2210 
-2219 TSVSR
+2219 
-2224 DIYQTKP
+2224 
-2231 GEEEQLIST
+2231 
-2240 QTVNF
+2240 
-2245 GRNGVEDLVTGKV
+2245 
-2258 TGTGAWEVGKIEND
+2258 
-2272 KFVLGGEA
+2272 
-2280 EYPTAAVEQISSYD
+2280 
-2294 SYVNGTKATEIQ
+2294 
-2306 SASAIKDGTPVNG
+2306 
-2319 EAVHITYQKSSTA
+2319 VHITYQKSSTV

-2376 VEADTPWTVGVRD
+2376 VEADTPWAVGVRD

-2419 GKDAKVVLA
+2419 GRDAKVVLA

-2477 IKNKDDMPKGT
+2477 IKNKDDLPKGT

-2498 TKPGKTTG
+2498 TEPGKTTG

-2517 DKVDVPVIIDTPTTP
+2517 DKVDVPVII
-2532 TDADKYTP
+2532 
-2540 EGQDVH
+2540 
-2546 TTPGVVPPAEK
+2546 
-2557 GIKNKDDM
+2557 
-2565 PKGTKYTWEKTPDV
+2565 
-2579 TKPGKT
+2579 
-2585 TGTVIVTYPDGS
+2585 
-2597 KDKVDVPVIIDTPTT
+2597 
-2612 PTDADK
+2612 
-2618 YTPEGQDVHT
+2618 
-2628 TPGVVPNPSEGIKNK
+2628 
-2643 DDMPKGTKYTWEKT
+2643 
-2657 PDVTK
+2657 
-2662 PGKTTGT
+2662 
-2669 VIVTYPD
+2669 
-2676 GSKDKV
+2676 
-2682 DVPVIVDNPTTP
+2682 DNPTTP

-2812 PDVSTIGEHTGVVT
+2812 PDISTIGEHTGVVT

>member
-64 TSKNEASEANKEQA
+64 TSNNEASEANKEQA

-109 ETAATKAETT
+109 ETAAAATKAETT

-137 QLAKATTR
+137 QLAKATTNNNQERVAANALRTQKNVTTTSATTR

-164 DANVGHIVL
+164 DANIGHIVL

-179 SQSNASDL
+179 SQHSASDL
-187 NVDNTGSARAVTI
+187 NVNNTGSARAVTI

-265 TFKNVTSTADTN
+265 TFKNVTSTTDTN
-277 RILSSAVNANFS
+277 RVLSSAVNANFS

-400 MDLGTGRSMAIM
+400 MDLGAGRSMAIM

-467 AGVIDSDSPL
+467 AGVNDSDSPL

-596 GESNPVTWQVKSL
+596 GESNPVTWQIKSL

-936 STPIEVV
+936 STPVEVV

-964 ANIHYTATWATA
+964 ANIHYTATWAPA

-1065 AEVDPNTGKVS
+1065 AEVDPNIGKVS

-1083 DTGVVTIPVTVTY
+1083 DTGVVTIPVTITY

-1192 GTPGDTEIIY
+1192 GIPGDTEIIY

-1342 TGTAKEFF
+1342 TGTAKEIF

-1567 AQVIVKYVDSTNNT
+1567 AQVIVKYVDSTNNA

-1616 AGWKVAEGFT
+1616 AGWKIAEGFT

-1758 AESSVGPNTVKTIDV
+1758 AESSVGPNTVKMIDV
-1773 KYVAQNSTPVPYDP
+1773 KYVAQDSTPVPYDP

-1927 ATTADAFTGTFTSDN
+1927 ATTADAFTGTFPSDN

-1952 NQIDNDLKNN
+1952 NQINNDLKNN

-1987 LTVTLKHGAKSVTP
+1987 LTVTLKHGTKSVTP
-2001 TTPTEPKYKDLFTSV
+2001 TTPGVTPTEPKYKDMFTSV

-2090 VNGTKATEV
+2090 VNGTKATKV

-2171 TADQTLPENVII
+2171 AADQTLPENVII
-2183 PTKNETVV
+2183 PTKDEAVV

-2245 GRNGVEDLVTGKV
+2245 GRNGVEDLVTGEV
-2258 TGTGAWEVGKIEND
+2258 TGTGAWEVGKIENN
-2272 KFVLGGEA
+2272 KFILGGEA
-2280 EYPTAAVEQISSYD
+2280 EYPTAAVEQISGYD
-2294 SYVNGTKATEIQ
+2294 SYVNGTKATEVQ

-2319 EAVHITYQKSSTA
+2319 EAVHITYQKSSTV

-2376 VEADTPWTVGVRD
+2376 VEADTPWAVGVRD

-2419 GKDAKVVLA
+2419 GRDAKVVLA

-2477 IKNKDDMPKGT
+2477 IKNKDDLPKGT

-2498 TKPGKTTG
+2498 TEPGKTTG

-2517 DKVDVPVIIDTPTTP
+2517 DKVDVPVII
-2532 TDADKYTP
+2532 
-2540 EGQDVH
+2540 
-2546 TTPGVVPPAEK
+2546 
-2557 GIKNKDDM
+2557 
-2565 PKGTKYTWEKTPDV
+2565 
-2579 TKPGKT
+2579 
-2585 TGTVIVTYPDGS
+2585 
-2597 KDKVDVPVIIDTPTT
+2597 
-2612 PTDADK
+2612 
-2618 YTPEGQDVHT
+2618 
-2628 TPGVVPNPSEGIKNK
+2628 
-2643 DDMPKGTKYTWEKT
+2643 
-2657 PDVTK
+2657 
-2662 PGKTTGT
+2662 
-2669 VIVTYPD
+2669 
-2676 GSKDKV
+2676 
-2682 DVPVIVDNPTTP
+2682 DNPTTP

-2812 PDVSTIGEHTGVVT
+2812 PDISTIGEHTGVVT

>member
-1 MLSRKNYQERLR
+1 M
-13 KMEPKK
+13 
-19 ERFSIRKFTVGA
+19 
-31 ASVLIGFSFMGM
+31 
-43 SNSEKVQAAD
+43 
-53 VNANSKPKVEL
+53 
-64 TSKNEASEANKEQA
+64 
-78 NTEAEKQAALNNN
+78 
-91 QVDQST
+91 
-97 KAKTVANNEVKS
+97 
-109 ETAATKAETT
+109 
-119 KTETAKVSDNKK
+119 
-131 VETTEL
+131 
-137 QLAKATTR
+137 
-145 SNDQTQNVTDTSSF
+145 
-159 INALK
+159 
-164 DANVGHIVL
+164 

-187 NVDNTGSARAVTI
+187 NVNNTGSARAVTI
-200 EGKGHQL
+200 EGNGHQL
-207 DFGQNAVTFNRNN
+207 DFGQNAVTFNDSN

-232 NITLDNVTIG
+232 NITLDKVTIG

-265 TFKNVTSTADTN
+265 TFKNVTSTTDTN
-277 RILSSAVNANFS
+277 RVLSSAVNANFS

-296 KLVGDSASSTSLS
+296 KLVGKNDSSTSLS
-309 GTLSLSGALFKV
+309 GSLSFSGALFKV
-321 NSLSVLDGTTT
+321 TSLSVLDGTTT

-378 GTQDIDAATV
+378 GSQGIDAATV

-400 MDLGTGRSMAIM
+400 MDLGAGRSMAIM

-427 NTKINTKGFRAY
+427 NTKINTKGTRAY

-445 STGNIT
+445 SSYSIA

-460 AILKVIR
+460 AVLKVIR
-467 AGVIDSDSPL
+467 DGVADSDSPL
-477 VAMGPTSGNGQTYHF
+477 VAMGPTNGLGDKYHF

-518 AGKYGES
+518 VGKYGEA

-556 GHKAGYLVHLEAAA
+556 GHTAGYLVHLEAAA

-590 LTMIPA
+590 LTIIPA
-596 GESNPVTWQVKSL
+596 GETNPVTWQIKSL

-627 GFDASNTVL
+627 GFDASNTLL

-657 GTNTV
+657 GTNAV
-662 TLADGGEFANGAVQ
+662 TLTDGGEFANGAVQ

-734 EGNITINPDGKAPE
+734 EGNITINPNGKAPE

-774 PTSENSK
+774 PTTENSK

-790 VTYPDST
+790 VTYPDTT

-839 HETSDHSQVLNAGDA
+839 HETSDHSQVLNAGNA

-868 GKETVSEP
+868 SKETVSEP

-889 GSAPSTVVTT
+889 GTAPSTVVTT
-899 PSASENLNGT
+899 PSASENLTGT

-936 STPIEVV
+936 STPVEVV

-949 DEQARELIDTSSLAH
+949 DEQARKLIDTSSITRAD
-964 ANIHYTATWATA
+964 IHYTATWATA

-987 LTFDDEYASGKK
+987 LTFDDEYTPGKK
-999 TYLNVVTKDNS
+999 TYLNIVTKDNS
-1010 IKVVPTANDADKYEP
+1010 VKVVPTANDADKYEP

-1050 SVKPTYKLGDNAPAG
+1050 SVKPTYKLGENAPAG

-1083 DTGVVTIPVTVTY
+1083 DTGVVTIPVTITY
-1096 PDNTAERPS
+1096 PDNTNERPS
-1105 VDHATATVV
+1105 VDHTTATVV

-1172 VTVPGKNNQP
+1172 VTVSGKNNQP
-1182 GTTVYVPVTV
+1182 DTTVYVPVTV

-1297 TNVAN
+1297 TNVTN

-1307 GSSLASQQTNSSTDQ
+1307 GSSLASQQTNPRTDQ
-1322 RTGEG
+1322 RTSEG
-1327 DNLPG
+1327 DDLPG

-1342 TGTAKEFF
+1342 TGTAKEIF
-1350 GSDPNWINV
+1350 GSGLNWINV
-1359 FGNIYGATTGAT
+1359 FGNIYGATTGTT

-1390 LINVT
+1390 LINVA

-1413 VLAYIEGTD
+1413 VLAYVEGTD

-1439 RDIQNNVT
+1439 KDIQNNVA

-1491 FNGQEVASHTIAD
+1491 FKGQEVASHTIAD

-1547 AEIIVPLKQ
+1547 AEIVVPLKQ

-1567 AQVIVKYVDSTNNT
+1567 AQVIVKYVDSTNGA

-1616 AGWKVAEGFT
+1616 AGWKIAEGFT

-1758 AESSVGPNTVKTIDV
+1758 TESSVDPNTNKTIDV
-1773 KYVAQNSTPVPYDP
+1773 KYVAQDSTPVPYDP

-1804 SGTGHAAIADQ
+1804 SGTGHAAITDQ

-1867 YVNGEKGTQAPVAT
+1867 YVNGEKGTQAPAAA

-1921 EKGQEL
+1921 EAGQEL
-1927 ATTADAFTGTFTSDN
+1927 ATTADAFTDTFTSDN

-1975 VAETITEKNPAA
+1975 VAETIAEKNPAA
-1987 LTVTLKHGAKSVTP
+1987 LTVTLKHGSKSVTP
-2001 TTPTEPKYKDLFTSV
+2001 TNPGVNPTDPKYKYKDMFTSV
-2016 SRDIYQTKPGEEEQL
+2016 SRKIYQTKPGKAEQL
-2031 ISTQTV
+2031 IATQTV

-2090 VNGTKATEV
+2090 VNGTKATE
-2099 QSASAIKD
+2099 
-2107 GTPVNGEAIHIT
+2107 
-2119 YQQSETPVAD
+2119 
-2129 VTVSYQFYD
+2129 
-2138 TIDKKNVGNP
+2138 
-2148 IVVSGKPGTNAKT
+2148 
-2161 NLTIPVGYKL
+2161 
-2171 TADQTLPENVII
+2171 
-2183 PTKNETVV
+2183 
-2191 INLVHATKD
+2191 
-2200 VTPTTPGVNP
+2200 
-2210 TEPKYKDMF
+2210 
-2219 TSVSR
+2219 
-2224 DIYQTKP
+2224 
-2231 GEEEQLIST
+2231 
-2240 QTVNF
+2240 
-2245 GRNGVEDLVTGKV
+2245 
-2258 TGTGAWEVGKIEND
+2258 
-2272 KFVLGGEA
+2272 
-2280 EYPTAAVEQISSYD
+2280 
-2294 SYVNGTKATEIQ
+2294 IQ
-2306 SASAIKDGTPVNG
+2306 SASAIENGKPVDG
-2319 EAVHITYQKSSTA
+2319 EAVHITYQKSNTVTP

-2351 VNKIDGT
+2351 VNKVDGT

-2376 VEADTPWTVGVRD
+2376 VEADTPWTVGVKD

-2469 VVPPAEKG
+2469 VVPPAENG
-2477 IKNKDDMPKGT
+2477 IKNKDDMPSGT

-2517 DKVDVPVIIDTPTTP
+2517 DKVDVPVIIDNPTTP
-2532 TDADKYTP
+2532 SDADKYTP

-2565 PKGTKYTWEKTPDV
+2565 P
-2579 TKPGKT
+2579 
-2585 TGTVIVTYPDGS
+2585 S
-2597 KDKVDVPVIIDTPTT
+2597 
-2612 PTDADK
+2612 
-2618 YTPEGQDVHT
+2618 
-2628 TPGVVPNPSEGIKNK
+2628 
-2643 DDMPKGTKYTWEKT
+2643 
-2657 PDVTK
+2657 
-2662 PGKTTGT
+2662 
-2669 VIVTYPD
+2669 
-2676 GSKDKV
+2676 
-2682 DVPVIVDNPTTP
+2682 
-2694 TDADKYT
+2694 
-2701 PEGQDVHT
+2701 
-2709 TPGVVP
+2709 
-2715 PAEKGIKNKDDMP
+2715 
-2728 KGTKYTW
+2728 GTKYTW

-2793 GIKNKDDMP
+2793 GIKNKNDMP
-2802 EGTKYTWKEV
+2802 EGIKYTWKEV

-2848 SDNNSGKTTE
+2848 SDNNGGKTTE

-2896 GLAIATVGSLFGLGV
+2896 GLAIAAVGSLFGLGV

>member
-1 MLSRKNYQERLR
+1 
-13 KMEPKK
+13 MEPKK

-64 TSKNEASEANKEQA
+64 TSNNEASEANKEQA

-109 ETAATKAETT
+109 ETAAAATKAETT

-137 QLAKATTR
+137 QLAKATTNNNQERVAANALRTQKNVTTTSATTR

-164 DANVGHIVL
+164 DANIGHIVL

-179 SQSNASDL
+179 SQHSASDL
-187 NVDNTGSARAVTI
+187 NVNNTGSARAVTI

-265 TFKNVTSTADTN
+265 TFKNVTSTTDTN
-277 RILSSAVNANFS
+277 RVLSSAVNANFS

-400 MDLGTGRSMAIM
+400 MDLGAGRSMAIM

-467 AGVIDSDSPL
+467 AGVNDSDSPL

-596 GESNPVTWQVKSL
+596 GESNPVTWQIKSL

-748 GTKYAKGDASQG
+748 GTKYTKGDASQG

-909 VQVTV
+909 IQVTV

-936 STPIEVV
+936 STPVEVV

-964 ANIHYTATWATA
+964 ANIHYTATWAPA

-1065 AEVDPNTGKVS
+1065 AEVDPNIGKVS

-1083 DTGVVTIPVTVTY
+1083 DTGVVTIPVTITY

-1192 GTPGDTEIIY
+1192 GIPGDTEIIY

-1342 TGTAKEFF
+1342 TGTAKEIF

-1567 AQVIVKYVDSTNNT
+1567 AQVIVKYVDSTNNA

-1616 AGWKVAEGFT
+1616 AGWKIAEGFT

-1758 AESSVGPNTVKTIDV
+1758 AESSVGPNTVKMIDV
-1773 KYVAQNSTPVPYDP
+1773 KYVAQDSTPVPYDP

-1927 ATTADAFTGTFTSDN
+1927 ATTADAFTGTFPSDN

-1952 NQIDNDLKNN
+1952 NQINNDLKNN

-1987 LTVTLKHGAKSVTP
+1987 LTVTLKHGTKSVTP
-2001 TTPTEPKYKDLFTSV
+2001 TTPGVTPTEPKYKDMFTSV

-2107 GTPVNGEAIHIT
+2107 GTPVNGEA
-2119 YQQSETPVAD
+2119 
-2129 VTVSYQFYD
+2129 
-2138 TIDKKNVGNP
+2138 
-2148 IVVSGKPGTNAKT
+2148 
-2161 NLTIPVGYKL
+2161 
-2171 TADQTLPENVII
+2171 
-2183 PTKNETVV
+2183 
-2191 INLVHATKD
+2191 
-2200 VTPTTPGVNP
+2200 
-2210 TEPKYKDMF
+2210 
-2219 TSVSR
+2219 
-2224 DIYQTKP
+2224 
-2231 GEEEQLIST
+2231 
-2240 QTVNF
+2240 
-2245 GRNGVEDLVTGKV
+2245 
-2258 TGTGAWEVGKIEND
+2258 
-2272 KFVLGGEA
+2272 
-2280 EYPTAAVEQISSYD
+2280 
-2294 SYVNGTKATEIQ
+2294 
-2306 SASAIKDGTPVNG
+2306 
-2319 EAVHITYQKSSTA
+2319 VHITYQKSSTV

-2376 VEADTPWTVGVRD
+2376 VEADTPWAVGVRD

-2419 GKDAKVVLA
+2419 GRDAKVVLA

-2477 IKNKDDMPKGT
+2477 IKNKDDLPKGT

-2498 TKPGKTTG
+2498 TEPGKTTG

-2517 DKVDVPVIIDTPTTP
+2517 DKVDVPVIIDNPTTP

-2597 KDKVDVPVIIDTPTT
+2597 KDKVNVTVIIGTNHV
-2612 PTDADK
+2612 
-2618 YTPEGQDVHT
+2618 TPEPQPIHT

-2657 PDVTK
+2657 PDVTE

-2682 DVPVIVDNPTTP
+2682 DVPVIIDNPTTP

-2812 PDVSTIGEHTGVVT
+2812 PDISTIGEHTGVVT

>member
-1 MLSRKNYQERLR
+1 M
-13 KMEPKK
+13 
-19 ERFSIRKFTVGA
+19 TT
-31 ASVLIGFSFMGM
+31 
-43 SNSEKVQAAD
+43 
-53 VNANSKPKVEL
+53 
-64 TSKNEASEANKEQA
+64 TS
-78 NTEAEKQAALNNN
+78 
-91 QVDQST
+91 
-97 KAKTVANNEVKS
+97 
-109 ETAATKAETT
+109 
-119 KTETAKVSDNKK
+119 
-131 VETTEL
+131 
-137 QLAKATTR
+137 ATTR

-179 SQSNASDL
+179 SQSSASDL
-187 NVDNTGSARAVTI
+187 NVNNTGSARAVTI

-207 DFGQNAVTFNRNN
+207 DFGQNAVTFNSSN

-265 TFKNVTSTADTN
+265 TFKNVTSTTDTN

-309 GTLSLSGALFKV
+309 ASLSLSGALFKV

-364 ESANFGG
+364 ESDNFGG

-378 GTQDIDAATV
+378 GSQGIDAATV

-400 MDLGTGRSMAIM
+400 MDLGAGRSMAIM

-445 STGNIT
+445 SSYNIA

-467 AGVIDSDSPL
+467 AGVTDSDSPL
-477 VAMGPTSGNGQTYHF
+477 VAMGPTDGNGQTYHF

-518 AGKYGES
+518 AGNYGEG

-570 NPSNTNQI
+570 NPNNTNQI

-596 GESNPVTWQVKSL
+596 GESNPVTWQIKSL

-760 FVTVDPDSG
+760 FVTVDPNSG

-774 PTSENSK
+774 PTTENSK

-815 ITKDENGKVTGAYE
+815 ITKDGNGKVTGAYE

-899 PSASENLNGT
+899 PSASENLTGT

-936 STPIEVV
+936 STPVEVV

-964 ANIHYTATWATA
+964 AGIHYTATWATA

-1025 SYNPI
+1025 NYNPI

-1065 AEVDPNTGKVS
+1065 AEVDSNTGKVS

-1083 DTGVVTIPVTVTY
+1083 DTGVVTIPVTITY

-1125 DPTNNTY
+1125 DQTNNTY

-1192 GTPGDTEIIY
+1192 GTPGDTEVIY

-1222 GSVENIPVPA
+1222 GSVENTPVPA

-1307 GSSLASQQTNSSTDQ
+1307 GSSLASQQTNPYTDQ
-1322 RTGEG
+1322 RTSEG

-1342 TGTAKEFF
+1342 TGTAKEIF

-1359 FGNIYGATTGAT
+1359 FGNIYGATTGDT

-1390 LINVT
+1390 LINVA

-1439 RDIQNNVT
+1439 KDIQNNVA

-1463 ANINVVADSN
+1463 AKINVVADSN

-1547 AEIIVPLKQ
+1547 AEIVVPLKQ

-1567 AQVIVKYVDSTNNT
+1567 AQVIVKYVDSTNNA

-1616 AGWKVAEGFT
+1616 AGWKIAEGFT

-1758 AESSVGPNTVKTIDV
+1758 AESSVGPNTAKMIDV
-1773 KYVAQNSTPVPYDP
+1773 KYVAQDSTPVPYDP

-1893 QNGKTVTVTYK
+1893 QNGETVTVTYK

-1921 EKGQEL
+1921 ENGQEL

-1987 LTVTLKHGAKSVTP
+1987 LTVTLKHGTKSVTP
-2001 TTPTEPKYKDLFTSV
+2001 TTPGVNPTDPKYKDMFTSV

-2049 GEVTGTGAWEVGKI
+2049 GKVTGTGAWEVGKI

-2107 GTPVNGEAIHIT
+2107 GTPVNGEAVHIT

-2161 NLTIPVGYKL
+2161 NLTIPAGYKL
-2171 TADQTLPENVII
+2171 AADQTLPENVII
-2183 PTKNETVV
+2183 PTKDEAVV
-2191 INLVHATKD
+2191 INLVHGTKD

-2210 TEPKYKDMF
+2210 TDPKYKDMF

-2231 GEEEQLIST
+2231 GEKEQLIST

-2319 EAVHITYQKSSTA
+2319 EAIHITYQKSSTA

-2351 VNKIDGT
+2351 VNKVDGT

-2376 VEADTPWTVGVRD
+2376 VEANTPWTVGVRD

-2449 TPTDADKYTPEGQDV
+2449 TPTDADKYTPKGQDV

-2477 IKNKDDMPKGT
+2477 IKNKDDL
-2488 KYTWEKTPDV
+2488 
-2498 TKPGKTTG
+2498 
-2506 TVIVTYPDGSK
+2506 
-2517 DKVDVPVIIDTPTTP
+2517 
-2532 TDADKYTP
+2532 
-2540 EGQDVH
+2540 
-2546 TTPGVVPPAEK
+2546 
-2557 GIKNKDDM
+2557 
-2565 PKGTKYTWEKTPDV
+2565 
-2579 TKPGKT
+2579 
-2585 TGTVIVTYPDGS
+2585 
-2597 KDKVDVPVIIDTPTT
+2597 
-2612 PTDADK
+2612 
-2618 YTPEGQDVHT
+2618 
-2628 TPGVVPNPSEGIKNK
+2628 
-2643 DDMPKGTKYTWEKT
+2643 
-2657 PDVTK
+2657 
-2662 PGKTTGT
+2662 
-2669 VIVTYPD
+2669 
-2676 GSKDKV
+2676 
-2682 DVPVIVDNPTTP
+2682 
-2694 TDADKYT
+2694 
-2701 PEGQDVHT
+2701 
-2709 TPGVVP
+2709 
-2715 PAEKGIKNKDDMP
+2715 P

-2835 DVTVKVYVDATGT
+2835 DVTVKVYVDTTGT

>member
-64 TSKNEASEANKEQA
+64 TSNNEASEANKEQA

-109 ETAATKAETT
+109 ETAAAATKAETT

-137 QLAKATTR
+137 QLAKATTNNNQERVAANALRTQKNVTTTSATTR

-164 DANVGHIVL
+164 DANIGHIVL

-179 SQSNASDL
+179 SQHSASDL
-187 NVDNTGSARAVTI
+187 NVNNTGSARAVTI

-265 TFKNVTSTADTN
+265 TFKNVTSTTDTN
-277 RILSSAVNANFS
+277 RVLSSAVNANFS

-309 GTLSLSGALFKV
+309 GTLSLSLSGALFKV

-400 MDLGTGRSMAIM
+400 MDLGAGRSMAIM

-467 AGVIDSDSPL
+467 AGVNDSDSPL

-596 GESNPVTWQVKSL
+596 GESNPVTWQIKSL

-748 GTKYAKGDASQG
+748 GTKYTKGDASQG

-860 YTINTDAE
+860 YTINTDTE

-936 STPIEVV
+936 STPVEVV

-964 ANIHYTATWATA
+964 ANIHYTATWAPA

-1065 AEVDPNTGKVS
+1065 AEVDPNIGKVS

-1083 DTGVVTIPVTVTY
+1083 DTGVVTIPVTITY

-1192 GTPGDTEIIY
+1192 GIPGDTEIIY

-1342 TGTAKEFF
+1342 TGTAKEIF

-1567 AQVIVKYVDSTNNT
+1567 AQVIVKYVDSTNNA

-1616 AGWKVAEGFT
+1616 AGWKIAEGFT

-1758 AESSVGPNTVKTIDV
+1758 AESSVGPNTVKMIDV
-1773 KYVAQNSTPVPYDP
+1773 KYVAQDSTPVPYDP

-1927 ATTADAFTGTFTSDN
+1927 ATTADAFTGTFPSDN

-1952 NQIDNDLKNN
+1952 NQINNDLKNN

-1987 LTVTLKHGAKSVTP
+1987 LTVTLKHGTKSVTP
-2001 TTPTEPKYKDLFTSV
+2001 TTPGVTPTEPKYKDMFTSV

-2090 VNGTKATEV
+2090 VNGTKATKV

-2171 TADQTLPENVII
+2171 AADQTLPENVII
-2183 PTKNETVV
+2183 PTKDEAVV

-2245 GRNGVEDLVTGKV
+2245 GRNGVEDLVTGEV
-2258 TGTGAWEVGKIEND
+2258 TGTGAWEVGKIENN
-2272 KFVLGGEA
+2272 KFILGGEA
-2280 EYPTAAVEQISSYD
+2280 EYPTAAVEQISGYD
-2294 SYVNGTKATEIQ
+2294 SYVNGTKATEVQ

-2319 EAVHITYQKSSTA
+2319 EAVHITYQKSSTV

-2376 VEADTPWTVGVRD
+2376 VEADTPWAVGVRD

-2419 GKDAKVVLA
+2419 GRDAKVVLA

-2477 IKNKDDMPKGT
+2477 IKNKDDLPKGT

-2498 TKPGKTTG
+2498 TEPGKTTG

-2517 DKVDVPVIIDTPTTP
+2517 DKVDVPVII
-2532 TDADKYTP
+2532 
-2540 EGQDVH
+2540 
-2546 TTPGVVPPAEK
+2546 
-2557 GIKNKDDM
+2557 
-2565 PKGTKYTWEKTPDV
+2565 
-2579 TKPGKT
+2579 
-2585 TGTVIVTYPDGS
+2585 
-2597 KDKVDVPVIIDTPTT
+2597 
-2612 PTDADK
+2612 
-2618 YTPEGQDVHT
+2618 
-2628 TPGVVPNPSEGIKNK
+2628 
-2643 DDMPKGTKYTWEKT
+2643 
-2657 PDVTK
+2657 
-2662 PGKTTGT
+2662 
-2669 VIVTYPD
+2669 
-2676 GSKDKV
+2676 
-2682 DVPVIVDNPTTP
+2682 DNPTTP

-2812 PDVSTIGEHTGVVT
+2812 PDISTIGEHTGVVT

>member
-1 MLSRKNYQERLR
+1 M
-13 KMEPKK
+13 
-19 ERFSIRKFTVGA
+19 
-31 ASVLIGFSFMGM
+31 
-43 SNSEKVQAAD
+43 
-53 VNANSKPKVEL
+53 
-64 TSKNEASEANKEQA
+64 
-78 NTEAEKQAALNNN
+78 
-91 QVDQST
+91 
-97 KAKTVANNEVKS
+97 
-109 ETAATKAETT
+109 
-119 KTETAKVSDNKK
+119 
-131 VETTEL
+131 
-137 QLAKATTR
+137 
-145 SNDQTQNVTDTSSF
+145 
-159 INALK
+159 
-164 DANVGHIVL
+164 

-187 NVDNTGSARAVTI
+187 NVNNTGSARAVTI
-200 EGKGHQL
+200 EGNGHQL
-207 DFGQNAVTFNRNN
+207 DFGQNAVTFNDSN

-232 NITLDNVTIG
+232 NITLDKVTIG

-265 TFKNVTSTADTN
+265 TFKNVTSTTDTN
-277 RILSSAVNANFS
+277 RVLSSAVNANFS

-296 KLVGDSASSTSLS
+296 KLVGKNDSSTSLS
-309 GTLSLSGALFKV
+309 GSLSFSGALFKV
-321 NSLSVLDGTTT
+321 TSLSVLDGTTT

-378 GTQDIDAATV
+378 GSQGIDAATV

-400 MDLGTGRSMAIM
+400 MDLGAGRSMAIM

-427 NTKINTKGFRAY
+427 NTKINTKGTRAY

-445 STGNIT
+445 SSYSIA

-460 AILKVIR
+460 AVLKVIR
-467 AGVIDSDSPL
+467 DGVADSDSPL
-477 VAMGPTSGNGQTYHF
+477 VAMGPTNGLGDKYHF

-518 AGKYGES
+518 VGKYGEA

-556 GHKAGYLVHLEAAA
+556 GHTAGYLVHLEAAA

-590 LTMIPA
+590 LTIIPA
-596 GESNPVTWQVKSL
+596 GETNPVTWQIKSL

-627 GFDASNTVL
+627 GFDASNTLL

-657 GTNTV
+657 GTNAV
-662 TLADGGEFANGAVQ
+662 TLTDGGEFANGAVQ

-734 EGNITINPDGKAPE
+734 EGNITINPNGKAPE

-774 PTSENSK
+774 PTTENSK

-790 VTYPDST
+790 VTYPDTT

-839 HETSDHSQVLNAGDA
+839 HETSDHSQVLNAGNA

-868 GKETVSEP
+868 SKETVSEP

-889 GSAPSTVVTT
+889 GTAPSTVVTT
-899 PSASENLNGT
+899 PSASENLTGT

-936 STPIEVV
+936 STPVEVV

-949 DEQARELIDTSSLAH
+949 DEQARKLIDTSSLTRAD
-964 ANIHYTATWATA
+964 IHYTATWATA

-987 LTFDDEYASGKK
+987 LTFDDEYTPGKK
-999 TYLNVVTKDNS
+999 TYLNIVTKDNS
-1010 IKVVPTANDADKYEP
+1010 VKVVPTANDADKYEP

-1050 SVKPTYKLGDNAPAG
+1050 SVKPTYKLGENAPAG

-1083 DTGVVTIPVTVTY
+1083 DTGVVTIPVTITY
-1096 PDNTAERPS
+1096 PDNTNERPS
-1105 VDHATATVV
+1105 VDHTTATVV

-1172 VTVPGKNNQP
+1172 VTVSGKNNQP
-1182 GTTVYVPVTV
+1182 DTTVYVPVTV

-1297 TNVAN
+1297 TNVTN

-1307 GSSLASQQTNSSTDQ
+1307 GSSLASQQTNPRTDQ
-1322 RTGEG
+1322 RTSEG
-1327 DNLPG
+1327 DDLPG

-1342 TGTAKEFF
+1342 TGTAKEIF
-1350 GSDPNWINV
+1350 GSGLNWINV
-1359 FGNIYGATTGAT
+1359 FGNIYGATTGTT

-1390 LINVT
+1390 LINVA

-1413 VLAYIEGTD
+1413 VLAYVEGTD

-1439 RDIQNNVT
+1439 KDIQNNVA

-1491 FNGQEVASHTIAD
+1491 FKGQEVASHTIAD

-1547 AEIIVPLKQ
+1547 AEIVVPLKQ

-1567 AQVIVKYVDSTNNT
+1567 AQVIVKYVDSTNGA

-1616 AGWKVAEGFT
+1616 AGWKIAEGFT

-1758 AESSVGPNTVKTIDV
+1758 TESSVDPNTNKTIDV
-1773 KYVAQNSTPVPYDP
+1773 KYVAQDSTPVPYDP

-1804 SGTGHAAIADQ
+1804 SGTGHAAITDQ

-1867 YVNGEKGTQAPVAT
+1867 YVNGEKGTQAPAAA

-1921 EKGQEL
+1921 EAGQEL
-1927 ATTADAFTGTFTSDN
+1927 ATTADAFTDTFTSDN

-1975 VAETITEKNPAA
+1975 VAETIAEKNPAA
-1987 LTVTLKHGAKSVTP
+1987 LTVTLKHGSKSVTP
-2001 TTPTEPKYKDLFTSV
+2001 TNPGVNPTDPKYKYKDMFTSV
-2016 SRDIYQTKPGEEEQL
+2016 SRKIYQTKPGKAEQL
-2031 ISTQTV
+2031 IATQTV

-2090 VNGTKATEV
+2090 VNGTKATEI
-2099 QSASAIKD
+2099 QSASAIENGK
-2107 GTPVNGEAIHIT
+2107 PVDGEAVHIT

-2138 TIDKKNVGNP
+2138 TVDKKNVGNP
-2148 IVVSGKPGTNAKT
+2148 IVVSGKPGVNVKT
-2161 NLTIPVGYKL
+2161 NLTIPAGYKL
-2171 TADQTLPENVII
+2171 AAGQTLPENVVI
-2183 PTKNETVV
+2183 PAKNEAVV
-2191 INLVHATKD
+2191 INLVHETKD
-2200 VTPTTPGVNP
+2200 ITPTTPGVNP
-2210 TEPKYKDMF
+2210 TDPKYKYKDMF

-2224 DIYQTKP
+2224 KIYQTKP
-2231 GEEEQLIST
+2231 GKAEQLIAT

-2258 TGTGAWEVGKIEND
+2258 TGTGAWEVGKIENN

-2306 SASAIKDGTPVNG
+2306 SASAIENGKPVDG
-2319 EAVHITYQKSSTA
+2319 EAVHITYQKSNTVTP

-2351 VNKIDGT
+2351 VNKVDGT

-2376 VEADTPWTVGVRD
+2376 VEADTPWTVGVKD

-2469 VVPPAEKG
+2469 VVPPAENG
-2477 IKNKDDMPKGT
+2477 IKNKDDMPSGT

-2517 DKVDVPVIIDTPTTP
+2517 DKVDVPVIIDNPTTP
-2532 TDADKYTP
+2532 SDADKYTP

-2565 PKGTKYTWEKTPDV
+2565 P
-2579 TKPGKT
+2579 
-2585 TGTVIVTYPDGS
+2585 S
-2597 KDKVDVPVIIDTPTT
+2597 
-2612 PTDADK
+2612 
-2618 YTPEGQDVHT
+2618 
-2628 TPGVVPNPSEGIKNK
+2628 
-2643 DDMPKGTKYTWEKT
+2643 
-2657 PDVTK
+2657 
-2662 PGKTTGT
+2662 
-2669 VIVTYPD
+2669 
-2676 GSKDKV
+2676 
-2682 DVPVIVDNPTTP
+2682 
-2694 TDADKYT
+2694 
-2701 PEGQDVHT
+2701 
-2709 TPGVVP
+2709 
-2715 PAEKGIKNKDDMP
+2715 
-2728 KGTKYTW
+2728 GTKYTW

-2793 GIKNKDDMP
+2793 GIKNKNDMP
-2802 EGTKYTWKEV
+2802 EGIKYTWKEV

-2848 SDNNSGKTTE
+2848 SDNNGGKTTE

-2896 GLAIATVGSLFGLGV
+2896 GLAIAAVGSLFGLGV

>member
-1 MLSRKNYQERLR
+1 
-13 KMEPKK
+13 
-19 ERFSIRKFTVGA
+19 
-31 ASVLIGFSFMGM
+31 
-43 SNSEKVQAAD
+43 
-53 VNANSKPKVEL
+53 
-64 TSKNEASEANKEQA
+64 
-78 NTEAEKQAALNNN
+78 
-91 QVDQST
+91 
-97 KAKTVANNEVKS
+97 
-109 ETAATKAETT
+109 
-119 KTETAKVSDNKK
+119 
-131 VETTEL
+131 
-137 QLAKATTR
+137 
-145 SNDQTQNVTDTSSF
+145 
-159 INALK
+159 
-164 DANVGHIVL
+164 
-173 SNNIDF
+173 
-179 SQSNASDL
+179 
-187 NVDNTGSARAVTI
+187 
-200 EGKGHQL
+200 
-207 DFGQNAVTFNRNN
+207 
-220 QTNTTPIENNNW
+220 
-232 NITLDNVTIG
+232 
-242 STGAKGI
+242 
-249 FDFSSLSA
+249 
-257 VNAAKNAV
+257 
-265 TFKNVTSTADTN
+265 
-277 RILSSAVNANFS
+277 
-289 GVNNFNS
+289 
-296 KLVGDSASSTSLS
+296 
-309 GTLSLSGALFKV
+309 
-321 NSLSVLDGTTT
+321 
-332 INVNNQ
+332 
-338 KGDTTAFE
+338 
-346 ITNGN
+346 
-351 AVVKSGAT
+351 
-359 LNISS
+359 
-364 ESANFGG
+364 
-371 IYFDKGA
+371 
-378 GTQDIDAATV
+378 
-388 GVTRLESGAVVN
+388 
-400 MDLGTGRSMAIM
+400 
-412 NGSHLD
+412 
-418 LQDGSQLNI
+418 
-427 NTKINTKGFRAY
+427 
-439 APINLD
+439 
-445 STGNIT
+445 
-451 DSTLRVGKD
+451 
-460 AILKVIR
+460 
-467 AGVIDSDSPL
+467 
-477 VAMGPTSGNGQTYHF
+477 
-492 EVNGGS
+492 
-498 LILHDSAYSSLLP
+498 
-511 DQYTLAK
+511 
-518 AGKYGES
+518 
-525 WPGLLTM
+525 
-532 WGTSSYNYVNFTD
+532 
-545 AKYIDLERNSE
+545 
-556 GHKAGYLVHLEAAA
+556 
-570 NPSNTNQI
+570 
-578 TITNST
+578 
-584 ANGFTP
+584 
-590 LTMIPA
+590 
-596 GESNPVTWQVKSL
+596 
-609 SNLSQ
+609 
-614 GGTNSYA
+614 
-621 FRAKGK
+621 
-627 GFDASNTVL
+627 
-636 PPYTYG
+636 
-642 SEYMNGSGNA
+642 
-652 ANTAG
+652 
-657 GTNTV
+657 
-662 TLADGGEFANGAVQ
+662 
-676 HDSDALQ
+676 
-683 QFINHFSW
+683 
-691 WNTNGVKFGSD
+691 
-702 LIDNNQY
+702 
-709 QPAYDPMNVKQ
+709 MNVKQ

-734 EGNITINPDGKAPE
+734 EGNITINPNGKAPE

-774 PTSENSK
+774 PTTENSK

-790 VTYPDST
+790 VTYPDTT

-839 HETSDHSQVLNAGDA
+839 HETSDHSQVLNAGNA

-868 GKETVSEP
+868 SKETVSEP

-889 GSAPSTVVTT
+889 GTAPSTVVTT
-899 PSASENLNGT
+899 PSASENLTGT

-936 STPIEVV
+936 STPVEVV

-949 DEQARELIDTSSLAH
+949 DEQARKLIDTSSLTRAD
-964 ANIHYTATWATA
+964 IHYTATWATA

-987 LTFDDEYASGKK
+987 LTFDDEYTPGKK
-999 TYLNVVTKDNS
+999 TYLNIVTKDNS
-1010 IKVVPTANDADKYEP
+1010 VKVVPTANDADKYEP

-1050 SVKPTYKLGDNAPAG
+1050 SVKPTYKLGENAPAG

-1083 DTGVVTIPVTVTY
+1083 DTGVVTIPVTITY
-1096 PDNTAERPS
+1096 PDNTNERPS
-1105 VDHATATVV
+1105 VDHTTATVV

-1172 VTVPGKNNQP
+1172 VTVSGKNNQP
-1182 GTTVYVPVTV
+1182 DTTVYVPVTV

-1297 TNVAN
+1297 TNVTN

-1307 GSSLASQQTNSSTDQ
+1307 GSSLASQQTNPRTDQ
-1322 RTGEG
+1322 RTSEG
-1327 DNLPG
+1327 DDLPG

-1342 TGTAKEFF
+1342 TGTAKEIF
-1350 GSDPNWINV
+1350 GSGLNWINV
-1359 FGNIYGATTGAT
+1359 FGNIYGATTGTT

-1390 LINVT
+1390 LINVA

-1413 VLAYIEGTD
+1413 VLAYVEGTD

-1439 RDIQNNVT
+1439 KDIQNNVA

-1491 FNGQEVASHTIAD
+1491 FKGQEVASHTIAD

-1547 AEIIVPLKQ
+1547 AEIVVPLKQ

-1567 AQVIVKYVDSTNNT
+1567 AQVIVKYVDSTNGA

-1616 AGWKVAEGFT
+1616 AGWKIAEGFT

-1758 AESSVGPNTVKTIDV
+1758 TESSVDPNTNKTIDV
-1773 KYVAQNSTPVPYDP
+1773 KYVAQDSTPVPYDP

-1804 SGTGHAAIADQ
+1804 SGTGHAAITDQ

-1867 YVNGEKGTQAPVAT
+1867 YVNGEKGTQAPAAA

-1921 EKGQEL
+1921 EAGQEL
-1927 ATTADAFTGTFTSDN
+1927 ATTADAFTDTFTSDN

-1975 VAETITEKNPAA
+1975 VAETIAEKNPAA
-1987 LTVTLKHGAKSVTP
+1987 LTVTLKHGSKSVTP
-2001 TTPTEPKYKDLFTSV
+2001 TNPGVNPTDPKYKYKDMFTSV
-2016 SRDIYQTKPGEEEQL
+2016 SRKIYQTKPGKAEQL
-2031 ISTQTV
+2031 IATQTV

-2090 VNGTKATEV
+2090 VNGTKATE
-2099 QSASAIKD
+2099 
-2107 GTPVNGEAIHIT
+2107 
-2119 YQQSETPVAD
+2119 
-2129 VTVSYQFYD
+2129 
-2138 TIDKKNVGNP
+2138 
-2148 IVVSGKPGTNAKT
+2148 
-2161 NLTIPVGYKL
+2161 
-2171 TADQTLPENVII
+2171 
-2183 PTKNETVV
+2183 
-2191 INLVHATKD
+2191 
-2200 VTPTTPGVNP
+2200 
-2210 TEPKYKDMF
+2210 
-2219 TSVSR
+2219 
-2224 DIYQTKP
+2224 
-2231 GEEEQLIST
+2231 
-2240 QTVNF
+2240 
-2245 GRNGVEDLVTGKV
+2245 
-2258 TGTGAWEVGKIEND
+2258 
-2272 KFVLGGEA
+2272 
-2280 EYPTAAVEQISSYD
+2280 
-2294 SYVNGTKATEIQ
+2294 IQ
-2306 SASAIKDGTPVNG
+2306 SASAIENGKPVDG
-2319 EAVHITYQKSSTA
+2319 EAVHITYQKSNTVTP

-2351 VNKIDGT
+2351 VNKVDGT

-2376 VEADTPWTVGVRD
+2376 VEADTPWTVGVKD

-2449 TPTDADKYTPEGQDV
+2449 TPSDADKYTPEGQDV

-2477 IKNKDDMPKGT
+2477 IKNKDDMPSGT

-2517 DKVDVPVIIDTPTTP
+2517 DKVDVPVIIDNPTTP
-2532 TDADKYTP
+2532 SDADKYTP

-2565 PKGTKYTWEKTPDV
+2565 PSGTKYTWEKTPDV

-2597 KDKVDVPVIIDTPTT
+2597 KDKVDVPVIID
-2612 PTDADK
+2612 
-2618 YTPEGQDVHT
+2618 
-2628 TPGVVPNPSEGIKNK
+2628 
-2643 DDMPKGTKYTWEKT
+2643 
-2657 PDVTK
+2657 
-2662 PGKTTGT
+2662 
-2669 VIVTYPD
+2669 
-2676 GSKDKV
+2676 
-2682 DVPVIVDNPTTP
+2682 NPTTP
-2694 TDADKYT
+2694 SDADKYT

-2728 KGTKYTW
+2728 SGTKYTW

-2793 GIKNKDDMP
+2793 GIKNKNDMP
-2802 EGTKYTWKEV
+2802 EGIKYTWKEV

-2848 SDNNSGKTTE
+2848 SDNNGGKTTE

-2896 GLAIATVGSLFGLGV
+2896 GLAIAAVGSLFGLGV

>member
-1 MLSRKNYQERLR
+1 
-13 KMEPKK
+13 
-19 ERFSIRKFTVGA
+19 
-31 ASVLIGFSFMGM
+31 
-43 SNSEKVQAAD
+43 
-53 VNANSKPKVEL
+53 
-64 TSKNEASEANKEQA
+64 
-78 NTEAEKQAALNNN
+78 
-91 QVDQST
+91 
-97 KAKTVANNEVKS
+97 
-109 ETAATKAETT
+109 
-119 KTETAKVSDNKK
+119 
-131 VETTEL
+131 
-137 QLAKATTR
+137 
-145 SNDQTQNVTDTSSF
+145 
-159 INALK
+159 
-164 DANVGHIVL
+164 
-173 SNNIDF
+173 
-179 SQSNASDL
+179 
-187 NVDNTGSARAVTI
+187 
-200 EGKGHQL
+200 
-207 DFGQNAVTFNRNN
+207 
-220 QTNTTPIENNNW
+220 
-232 NITLDNVTIG
+232 
-242 STGAKGI
+242 
-249 FDFSSLSA
+249 
-257 VNAAKNAV
+257 
-265 TFKNVTSTADTN
+265 
-277 RILSSAVNANFS
+277 
-289 GVNNFNS
+289 
-296 KLVGDSASSTSLS
+296 
-309 GTLSLSGALFKV
+309 
-321 NSLSVLDGTTT
+321 
-332 INVNNQ
+332 
-338 KGDTTAFE
+338 
-346 ITNGN
+346 
-351 AVVKSGAT
+351 
-359 LNISS
+359 
-364 ESANFGG
+364 
-371 IYFDKGA
+371 
-378 GTQDIDAATV
+378 
-388 GVTRLESGAVVN
+388 
-400 MDLGTGRSMAIM
+400 
-412 NGSHLD
+412 
-418 LQDGSQLNI
+418 
-427 NTKINTKGFRAY
+427 
-439 APINLD
+439 
-445 STGNIT
+445 
-451 DSTLRVGKD
+451 
-460 AILKVIR
+460 
-467 AGVIDSDSPL
+467 
-477 VAMGPTSGNGQTYHF
+477 
-492 EVNGGS
+492 
-498 LILHDSAYSSLLP
+498 
-511 DQYTLAK
+511 
-518 AGKYGES
+518 
-525 WPGLLTM
+525 
-532 WGTSSYNYVNFTD
+532 
-545 AKYIDLERNSE
+545 
-556 GHKAGYLVHLEAAA
+556 
-570 NPSNTNQI
+570 
-578 TITNST
+578 
-584 ANGFTP
+584 
-590 LTMIPA
+590 
-596 GESNPVTWQVKSL
+596 
-609 SNLSQ
+609 
-614 GGTNSYA
+614 
-621 FRAKGK
+621 
-627 GFDASNTVL
+627 
-636 PPYTYG
+636 
-642 SEYMNGSGNA
+642 
-652 ANTAG
+652 
-657 GTNTV
+657 
-662 TLADGGEFANGAVQ
+662 
-676 HDSDALQ
+676 
-683 QFINHFSW
+683 
-691 WNTNGVKFGSD
+691 
-702 LIDNNQY
+702 
-709 QPAYDPMNVKQ
+709 
-720 GESKSEDPKYVTSQ
+720 
-734 EGNITINPDGKAPE
+734 
-748 GTKYAKGDASQG
+748 
-760 FVTVDPDSG
+760 
-769 KLTIA
+769 
-774 PTSENSK
+774 
-781 TGLVLVPVE
+781 
-790 VTYPDST
+790 
-797 KDVVNV
+797 
-803 PVYIGDGTHTGT
+803 
-815 ITKDENGKVTGAYE
+815 
-829 VVTDISSIKA
+829 
-839 HETSDHSQVLNAGDA
+839 
-854 VSKINH
+854 
-860 YTINTDAE
+860 
-868 GKETVSEP
+868 
-876 TAVEKSNATIEWQ
+876 
-889 GSAPSTVVTT
+889 
-899 PSASENLNGT
+899 
-909 VQVTV
+909 
-914 NGTEVNSNKLT
+914 
-925 IPAAGATAKDV
+925 
-936 STPIEVV
+936 
-943 VGQELT
+943 
-949 DEQARELIDTSSLAH
+949 
-964 ANIHYTATWATA
+964 
-976 PSLGDT
+976 
-982 NATIK
+982 
-987 LTFDDEYASGKK
+987 
-999 TYLNVVTKDNS
+999 
-1010 IKVVPTANDADKYEP
+1010 
-1025 SYNPI
+1025 
-1030 GGRPGQTVT
+1030 
-1039 TDVHYTPTLPD
+1039 
-1050 SVKPTYKLGDNAPAG
+1050 
-1065 AEVDPNTGKVS
+1065 
-1076 YTIPSGS
+1076 
-1083 DTGVVTIPVTVTY
+1083 
-1096 PDNTAERPS
+1096 
-1105 VDHATATVV
+1105 
-1114 VVKPQNVTKPS
+1114 
-1125 DPTNNTY
+1125 
-1132 KPSDGIHNPNNL
+1132 
-1144 PEGTTITWR
+1144 
-1153 DNGTDPKPFPD
+1153 
-1164 KPETQVIK
+1164 
-1172 VTVPGKNNQP
+1172 
-1182 GTTVYVPVTV
+1182 
-1192 GTPGDTEIIY
+1192 
-1202 GTNTTTSYTIGT
+1202 
-1214 YTAHKTTD
+1214 
-1222 GSVENIPVPA
+1222 
-1232 ITEITFKN
+1232 
-1240 EDSEWNATDWVT
+1240 
-1252 YKLEG
+1252 
-1257 NTYKITE
+1257 
-1264 KHGNP
+1264 
-1269 TLNNGASAPES
+1269 
-1280 FSANDVTT
+1280 
-1288 KWMENREPN
+1288 MENREPN

-1307 GSSLASQQTNSSTDQ
+1307 GSSLASQQTNPSTDQ
-1322 RTGEG
+1322 RTSEG

-1342 TGTAKEFF
+1342 TGTAKEIF

-1439 RDIQNNVT
+1439 KDIQNNVT

-1511 TADQLKSAIDGNLPN
+1511 TADQLKRAIDGNLPN
-1526 NYSIAD
+1526 NYSIAA

-1547 AEIIVPLKQ
+1547 AEIVVPLKQ

-1567 AQVIVKYVDSTNNT
+1567 AQVIVKYVDSTNNA

-1616 AGWKVAEGFT
+1616 AGWKIAEGFT

-1758 AESSVGPNTVKTIDV
+1758 AESSVGPNTAKMIDV
-1773 KYVAQNSTPVPYDP
+1773 KYVAQDSTPVPYDP

-1921 EKGQEL
+1921 KNGQEL

-1987 LTVTLKHGAKSVTP
+1987 LTVTLKHGTKSVTP
-2001 TTPTEPKYKDLFTSV
+2001 TTPGVTPTESKYKDMFTSV

-2099 QSASAIKD
+2099 QAASAIKD
-2107 GTPVNGEAIHIT
+2107 GTPENGEAIHIT
-2119 YQQSETPVAD
+2119 YQQNETPVAD

-2171 TADQTLPENVII
+2171 AADQTLPENVII
-2183 PTKNETVV
+2183 PTKDEAVV

-2294 SYVNGTKATEIQ
+2294 SYVNGTKATEVQ

-2319 EAVHITYQKSSTA
+2319 EAVHITYQKSSTV

-2419 GKDAKVVLA
+2419 GRDAKVVLA

-2469 VVPPAEKG
+2469 VVPPE
-2477 IKNKDDMPKGT
+2477 
-2488 KYTWEKTPDV
+2488 
-2498 TKPGKTTG
+2498 
-2506 TVIVTYPDGSK
+2506 
-2517 DKVDVPVIIDTPTTP
+2517 
-2532 TDADKYTP
+2532 
-2540 EGQDVH
+2540 
-2546 TTPGVVPPAEK
+2546 
-2557 GIKNKDDM
+2557 
-2565 PKGTKYTWEKTPDV
+2565 
-2579 TKPGKT
+2579 
-2585 TGTVIVTYPDGS
+2585 
-2597 KDKVDVPVIIDTPTT
+2597 
-2612 PTDADK
+2612 
-2618 YTPEGQDVHT
+2618 
-2628 TPGVVPNPSEGIKNK
+2628 
-2643 DDMPKGTKYTWEKT
+2643 
-2657 PDVTK
+2657 
-2662 PGKTTGT
+2662 
-2669 VIVTYPD
+2669 
-2676 GSKDKV
+2676 
-2682 DVPVIVDNPTTP
+2682 
-2694 TDADKYT
+2694 
-2701 PEGQDVHT
+2701 
-2709 TPGVVP
+2709 
-2715 PAEKGIKNKDDMP
+2715 EKGIKNKDDMP

-2812 PDVSTIGEHTGVVT
+2812 PDVSAIGEHTGVVT

-2835 DVTVKVYVDATGT
+2835 DVTVKVYVDAIGT

-2858 TNSEANTA
+2858 TNSGANTA

-2911 DRKKRQK
+2911 DRKKR

>member
-1 MLSRKNYQERLR
+1 
-13 KMEPKK
+13 MEPKK

-64 TSKNEASEANKEQA
+64 TSNNEASEANKEQA

-109 ETAATKAETT
+109 ETAAAATKAETT

-137 QLAKATTR
+137 QLAKATTNNNQERVAANALRTQKNVTTTSATTR

-164 DANVGHIVL
+164 DANIGHIVL

-179 SQSNASDL
+179 SQHSASDL
-187 NVDNTGSARAVTI
+187 NVNNTGSARAVTI

-265 TFKNVTSTADTN
+265 TFKNVTSTTDTN
-277 RILSSAVNANFS
+277 RVLSSAVNANFS

-400 MDLGTGRSMAIM
+400 MDLGAGRSMAIM

-467 AGVIDSDSPL
+467 AGVNDSDSPL

-596 GESNPVTWQVKSL
+596 GESNPVTWQIKSL

-748 GTKYAKGDASQG
+748 GTKYTKGDASQG

-936 STPIEVV
+936 STPVEVV

-964 ANIHYTATWATA
+964 ANIHYTATWAPA

-1065 AEVDPNTGKVS
+1065 AEVDPNIGKVS

-1083 DTGVVTIPVTVTY
+1083 DTGVVTIPVTITY

-1192 GTPGDTEIIY
+1192 GIPGDTEIIY

-1342 TGTAKEFF
+1342 TGTAKEIF

-1567 AQVIVKYVDSTNNT
+1567 AQVIVKYVDSTNNA

-1616 AGWKVAEGFT
+1616 AGWKIAEGFT

-1758 AESSVGPNTVKTIDV
+1758 AESSVGPNTVKMIDV
-1773 KYVAQNSTPVPYDP
+1773 KYVAQDSTPVPYDP

-1927 ATTADAFTGTFTSDN
+1927 ATTADAFTGTFPSDN

-1952 NQIDNDLKNN
+1952 NQINNDLKNN

-1987 LTVTLKHGAKSVTP
+1987 LTVTLKHGTKSVTP
-2001 TTPTEPKYKDLFTSV
+2001 TTPGVTPTEPKYKDMFTSV

-2107 GTPVNGEAIHIT
+2107 GTPVNGEA
-2119 YQQSETPVAD
+2119 
-2129 VTVSYQFYD
+2129 
-2138 TIDKKNVGNP
+2138 
-2148 IVVSGKPGTNAKT
+2148 
-2161 NLTIPVGYKL
+2161 
-2171 TADQTLPENVII
+2171 
-2183 PTKNETVV
+2183 
-2191 INLVHATKD
+2191 
-2200 VTPTTPGVNP
+2200 
-2210 TEPKYKDMF
+2210 
-2219 TSVSR
+2219 
-2224 DIYQTKP
+2224 
-2231 GEEEQLIST
+2231 
-2240 QTVNF
+2240 
-2245 GRNGVEDLVTGKV
+2245 
-2258 TGTGAWEVGKIEND
+2258 
-2272 KFVLGGEA
+2272 
-2280 EYPTAAVEQISSYD
+2280 
-2294 SYVNGTKATEIQ
+2294 
-2306 SASAIKDGTPVNG
+2306 
-2319 EAVHITYQKSSTA
+2319 VHITYQKSSTV

-2376 VEADTPWTVGVRD
+2376 VEADTPWAVGVRD

-2419 GKDAKVVLA
+2419 GRDAKVVLA

-2477 IKNKDDMPKGT
+2477 IKNKDDLPKGT

-2498 TKPGKTTG
+2498 TEPGKTTG

-2517 DKVDVPVIIDTPTTP
+2517 DKVDVPVIIDNPTTP

-2597 KDKVDVPVIIDTPTT
+2597 KDKVNVTVIIGTNHV
-2612 PTDADK
+2612 
-2618 YTPEGQDVHT
+2618 TPEPQPIHT

-2657 PDVTK
+2657 PDVTE

-2682 DVPVIVDNPTTP
+2682 DVPVIIDNPTTP

-2812 PDVSTIGEHTGVVT
+2812 PDISTIGEHTGVVT

>member
-1 MLSRKNYQERLR
+1 
-13 KMEPKK
+13 
-19 ERFSIRKFTVGA
+19 
-31 ASVLIGFSFMGM
+31 M
-43 SNSEKVQAAD
+43 S
-53 VNANSKPKVEL
+53 
-64 TSKNEASEANKEQA
+64 
-78 NTEAEKQAALNNN
+78 
-91 QVDQST
+91 
-97 KAKTVANNEVKS
+97 
-109 ETAATKAETT
+109 
-119 KTETAKVSDNKK
+119 
-131 VETTEL
+131 
-137 QLAKATTR
+137 
-145 SNDQTQNVTDTSSF
+145 
-159 INALK
+159 K
-164 DANVGHIVL
+164 D
-173 SNNIDF
+173 IDF

-220 QTNTTPIENNNW
+220 QTNTTPIESNNW
-232 NITLDNVTIG
+232 NVTLDNVTIG

-265 TFKNVTSTADTN
+265 TFKNVTSTTDTN
-277 RILSSAVNANFS
+277 RVLSSAVNANFS
-289 GVNNFNS
+289 GTNNFNS

-309 GTLSLSGALFKV
+309 GVLSLSGALFKV

-346 ITNGN
+346 IINGN

-364 ESANFGG
+364 ESDNFGG

-378 GTQDIDAATV
+378 GSQGIDADTV

-400 MDLGTGRSMAIM
+400 MDLGAGRSMAIM

-445 STGNIT
+445 STGNVT

-467 AGVIDSDSPL
+467 AGVTDSDSPL
-477 VAMGPTSGNGQTYHF
+477 VAMGPTNGNGQTYHF

-518 AGKYGES
+518 AGKYGEG

-596 GESNPVTWQVKSL
+596 GESNPVTWQIKSL

-662 TLADGGEFANGAVQ
+662 TLADGGEYANGAVQ
-676 HDSDALQ
+676 HDSAALQ

-709 QPAYDPMNVKQ
+709 QPVYDPMNVKQ
-720 GESKSEDPKYVTSQ
+720 GESKSEDPKYVTSP

-774 PTSENSK
+774 PTTENSK

-803 PVYIGDGTHTGT
+803 PIYIGDGTHTGT

-899 PSASENLNGT
+899 PSASENLNGI

-936 STPIEVV
+936 STPVEVV

-964 ANIHYTATWATA
+964 AGIHYTATWATA

-1025 SYNPI
+1025 NYNPI

-1083 DTGVVTIPVTVTY
+1083 DTGVVTIPVTITY

-1153 DNGTDPKPFPD
+1153 DNGTDPQPFPD

-1222 GSVENIPVPA
+1222 GSVENIPVPS

-1257 NTYKITE
+1257 NAYKITE

-1280 FSANDVTT
+1280 FYANDVTT

-1307 GSSLASQQTNSSTDQ
+1307 GSSLASQQTNPSTDQ
-1322 RTGEG
+1322 RTSEG

-1342 TGTAKEFF
+1342 TGTAKEIF

-1439 RDIQNNVT
+1439 KDIQNNVT

-1511 TADQLKSAIDGNLPN
+1511 TADQLKRAIDGNLPN
-1526 NYSIAD
+1526 NYSIAA

-1547 AEIIVPLKQ
+1547 AEIVVPLKQ

-1567 AQVIVKYVDSTNNT
+1567 AQVIVKYVDSTNNA

-1616 AGWKVAEGFT
+1616 AGWKIAEGFT

-1705 EGSEGTWY
+1705 EGSEGTW
-1713 VYNTTTNKLTS
+1713 
-1724 DKTGTWAEYTDIATA
+1724 AEYTDIATA

-1758 AESSVGPNTVKTIDV
+1758 AESSVGPNTAKMIDV
-1773 KYVAQNSTPVPYDP
+1773 KYVAQDSTPVPYDP

-1921 EKGQEL
+1921 KNGQEL

-1987 LTVTLKHGAKSVTP
+1987 LTVTLKHGTKSVTP
-2001 TTPTEPKYKDLFTSV
+2001 TTPGVTPTESKYKDMFTSV

-2099 QSASAIKD
+2099 QA
-2107 GTPVNGEAIHIT
+2107 
-2119 YQQSETPVAD
+2119 
-2129 VTVSYQFYD
+2129 
-2138 TIDKKNVGNP
+2138 
-2148 IVVSGKPGTNAKT
+2148 
-2161 NLTIPVGYKL
+2161 
-2171 TADQTLPENVII
+2171 
-2183 PTKNETVV
+2183 
-2191 INLVHATKD
+2191 
-2200 VTPTTPGVNP
+2200 
-2210 TEPKYKDMF
+2210 
-2219 TSVSR
+2219 
-2224 DIYQTKP
+2224 
-2231 GEEEQLIST
+2231 
-2240 QTVNF
+2240 
-2245 GRNGVEDLVTGKV
+2245 
-2258 TGTGAWEVGKIEND
+2258 
-2272 KFVLGGEA
+2272 
-2280 EYPTAAVEQISSYD
+2280 
-2294 SYVNGTKATEIQ
+2294 
-2306 SASAIKDGTPVNG
+2306 ASAIKDGTPVNG
-2319 EAVHITYQKSSTA
+2319 EAVHITYQKSSTV

-2419 GKDAKVVLA
+2419 GRDAKVVLA

-2435 TPNTNVVVAYTKTT
+2435 TPNTNVVVAYTKT
-2449 TPTDADKYTPEGQDV
+2449 
-2464 HTTPG
+2464 
-2469 VVPPAEKG
+2469 
-2477 IKNKDDMPKGT
+2477 
-2488 KYTWEKTPDV
+2488 
-2498 TKPGKTTG
+2498 
-2506 TVIVTYPDGSK
+2506 
-2517 DKVDVPVIIDTPTTP
+2517 
-2532 TDADKYTP
+2532 
-2540 EGQDVH
+2540 
-2546 TTPGVVPPAEK
+2546 
-2557 GIKNKDDM
+2557 
-2565 PKGTKYTWEKTPDV
+2565 
-2579 TKPGKT
+2579 
-2585 TGTVIVTYPDGS
+2585 
-2597 KDKVDVPVIIDTPTT
+2597 
-2612 PTDADK
+2612 
-2618 YTPEGQDVHT
+2618 
-2628 TPGVVPNPSEGIKNK
+2628 
-2643 DDMPKGTKYTWEKT
+2643 
-2657 PDVTK
+2657 
-2662 PGKTTGT
+2662 
-2669 VIVTYPD
+2669 
-2676 GSKDKV
+2676 
-2682 DVPVIVDNPTTP
+2682 TTP

-2812 PDVSTIGEHTGVVT
+2812 PDVSAIGEHTGVVT

-2835 DVTVKVYVDATGT
+2835 DVTVKVYVDAIGT

-2858 TNSEANTA
+2858 TNSGANTA

-2911 DRKKRQK
+2911 DRKKR

>member
-43 SNSEKVQAAD
+43 SNSEKAQAAD

-64 TSKNEASEANKEQA
+64 TSKNESSEANKEQA

-91 QVDQST
+91 QVDKST
-97 KAKTVANNEVKS
+97 ETKTVTNNEVKS
-109 ETAATKAETT
+109 EVAAAKAETT
-119 KTETAKVSDNKK
+119 KTETAKVSDNK
-131 VETTEL
+131 VATTEL
-137 QLAKATTR
+137 QLAKATTNNNQKQVAANTLKMQKNVTTSSATAR
-145 SNDQTQNVTDTSSF
+145 SNDQTQDVTDTSSF

-187 NVDNTGSARAVTI
+187 NVNNTGSARAVTI
-200 EGKGHQL
+200 EGNGHQL
-207 DFGQNAVTFNRNN
+207 DFGQNAVTFNDSN

-232 NITLDNVTIG
+232 NITLDKVTIG

-249 FDFSSLSA
+249 FDFGSLSA

-265 TFKNVTSTADTN
+265 TFKNVTSTTDTN
-277 RILSSAVNANFS
+277 RVLSSAVNANFS

-296 KLVGDSASSTSLS
+296 KLVGKNDSSTSLS
-309 GTLSLSGALFKV
+309 GSLSFSGALFKV
-321 NSLSVLDGTTT
+321 TSLSVLDGTTT

-378 GTQDIDAATV
+378 GSQGIDAATV

-400 MDLGTGRSMAIM
+400 MDLGAGRSMAIM

-427 NTKINTKGFRAY
+427 NTKINTKGTRAY

-445 STGNIT
+445 SSYSIA

-460 AILKVIR
+460 AVLKVIR
-467 AGVIDSDSPL
+467 DGVADSDSPL
-477 VAMGPTSGNGQTYHF
+477 VAMGPTNGLGDKYHF

-518 AGKYGES
+518 VGKYGEA

-556 GHKAGYLVHLEAAA
+556 GHTAGYLVHLEAAA

-590 LTMIPA
+590 LTIIPA
-596 GESNPVTWQVKSL
+596 GETNPVTWQIKSL
-609 SNLSQ
+609 SNLYQ

-627 GFDASNTVL
+627 GFDASNTLL

-657 GTNTV
+657 GTNAV
-662 TLADGGEFANGAVQ
+662 TLTDGGEFANGAVQ

-734 EGNITINPDGKAPE
+734 EGNITINPNGKAPE

-774 PTSENSK
+774 PTTENSK

-790 VTYPDST
+790 VTYPDTT

-839 HETSDHSQVLNAGDA
+839 HETSDHSQVLNAGNA

-868 GKETVSEP
+868 SRETVSEP

-889 GSAPSTVVTT
+889 GTAPSTVVTT
-899 PSASENLNGT
+899 PSASENLTGT

-936 STPIEVV
+936 STPVEVV

-949 DEQARELIDTSSLAH
+949 DEQARKLIDTSSLTRAD
-964 ANIHYTATWATA
+964 IHYTATWATA

-987 LTFDDEYASGKK
+987 LTFDDEYTPGKK
-999 TYLNVVTKDNS
+999 TYLNIVTKDNS
-1010 IKVVPTANDADKYEP
+1010 VKVVPTANDADKYEP

-1050 SVKPTYKLGDNAPAG
+1050 SVKPTYKLGENAPAG

-1083 DTGVVTIPVTVTY
+1083 DTGVVTIPVTITY
-1096 PDNTAERPS
+1096 PDNTNERPS
-1105 VDHATATVV
+1105 VDHTTATVV

-1172 VTVPGKNNQP
+1172 VTVSGKNNQP
-1182 GTTVYVPVTV
+1182 DTTVYVPVTV

-1297 TNVAN
+1297 TNVTN

-1307 GSSLASQQTNSSTDQ
+1307 GSSLASQQTNPRTDQ
-1322 RTGEG
+1322 RTSEG
-1327 DNLPG
+1327 DDLPG

-1342 TGTAKEFF
+1342 TGTAKEIF
-1350 GSDPNWINV
+1350 GSGLNWINV
-1359 FGNIYGATTGAT
+1359 FGNIYGATTGTT

-1390 LINVT
+1390 LINVA

-1413 VLAYIEGTD
+1413 VLAYVEGTD

-1439 RDIQNNVT
+1439 KDIQNNVA

-1491 FNGQEVASHTIAD
+1491 FKGQEVASHTIAD

-1547 AEIIVPLKQ
+1547 AEIVVPLKQ

-1567 AQVIVKYVDSTNNT
+1567 AQVIVKYVDSTNGA

-1616 AGWKVAEGFT
+1616 AGWKIAEGFT

-1758 AESSVGPNTVKTIDV
+1758 TESSVDPNTNKTIDV
-1773 KYVAQNSTPVPYDP
+1773 KYVAQDSTPVPYDP

-1804 SGTGHAAIADQ
+1804 SGTGHAAITDQ

-1867 YVNGEKGTQAPVAT
+1867 YVNGEKGTQAPAAA

-1921 EKGQEL
+1921 EAGQEL
-1927 ATTADAFTGTFTSDN
+1927 ATTADAFTDTFTSDN

-1975 VAETITEKNPAA
+1975 VAETIAEKNPAA
-1987 LTVTLKHGAKSVTP
+1987 LTVTLKHGSKSVTP
-2001 TTPTEPKYKDLFTSV
+2001 T
-2016 SRDIYQTKPGEEEQL
+2016 
-2031 ISTQTV
+2031 
-2037 NFGRN
+2037 N
-2042 GVEDLVT
+2042 
-2049 GEVTGTGAWEVGKI
+2049 
-2063 ENNKFVLGG
+2063 
-2072 EAEYPTAAVEQIS
+2072 
-2085 GYDSY
+2085 
-2090 VNGTKATEV
+2090 
-2099 QSASAIKD
+2099 
-2107 GTPVNGEAIHIT
+2107 
-2119 YQQSETPVAD
+2119 
-2129 VTVSYQFYD
+2129 
-2138 TIDKKNVGNP
+2138 
-2148 IVVSGKPGTNAKT
+2148 
-2161 NLTIPVGYKL
+2161 
-2171 TADQTLPENVII
+2171 
-2183 PTKNETVV
+2183 
-2191 INLVHATKD
+2191 
-2200 VTPTTPGVNP
+2200 PGVNP
-2210 TEPKYKDMF
+2210 TDPKYKYKDMF

-2224 DIYQTKP
+2224 KIYQTKP
-2231 GEEEQLIST
+2231 GKAEQLIAT

-2258 TGTGAWEVGKIEND
+2258 TGTGAWEVGKIENN

-2306 SASAIKDGTPVNG
+2306 SASAIENGKPVDG
-2319 EAVHITYQKSSTA
+2319 EAVHITYQKSNTVTP

-2351 VNKIDGT
+2351 VNKVDGT

-2376 VEADTPWTVGVRD
+2376 VEADTPWTVGVKD

-2469 VVPPAEKG
+2469 VVPPAENG
-2477 IKNKDDMPKGT
+2477 IKNKDDMPSGT

-2517 DKVDVPVIIDTPTTP
+2517 DKVDVPVIIDNPTTP
-2532 TDADKYTP
+2532 SDADKYTP

-2565 PKGTKYTWEKTPDV
+2565 PSGTKYTWEKTPDV

-2597 KDKVDVPVIIDTPTT
+2597 
-2612 PTDADK
+2612 
-2618 YTPEGQDVHT
+2618 
-2628 TPGVVPNPSEGIKNK
+2628 
-2643 DDMPKGTKYTWEKT
+2643 
-2657 PDVTK
+2657 
-2662 PGKTTGT
+2662 
-2669 VIVTYPD
+2669 
-2676 GSKDKV
+2676 
-2682 DVPVIVDNPTTP
+2682 
-2694 TDADKYT
+2694 
-2701 PEGQDVHT
+2701 
-2709 TPGVVP
+2709 
-2715 PAEKGIKNKDDMP
+2715 
-2728 KGTKYTW
+2728 
-2735 EKTPDV
+2735 
-2741 TKPGKTTGTVIV
+2741 
-2753 TYPDGSKDKVNVTV
+2753 
-2767 IIGTNHVTPEPQP
+2767 
-2780 IHTTPGVVPNPSE
+2780 
-2793 GIKNKDDMP
+2793 
-2802 EGTKYTWKEV
+2802 
-2812 PDVSTIGEHTGVVT
+2812 
-2826 VTYPDGSSV
+2826 
-2835 DVTVKVYVDATGT
+2835 
-2848 SDNNSGKTTE
+2848 
-2858 TNSEANTA
+2858 
-2866 KAATVN
+2866 
-2872 ENHHAEKNTL
+2872 
-2882 PQTGAK
+2882 
-2888 SENTAGIL
+2888 
-2896 GLAIATVGSLFGLGV
+2896 
-2911 DRKKRQK
+2911 

>member
-1 MLSRKNYQERLR
+1 MLQIL
-13 KMEPKK
+13 P
-19 ERFSIRKFTVGA
+19 V
-31 ASVLIGFSFMGM
+31 VL
-43 SNSEKVQAAD
+43 
-53 VNANSKPKVEL
+53 
-64 TSKNEASEANKEQA
+64 
-78 NTEAEKQAALNNN
+78 
-91 QVDQST
+91 
-97 KAKTVANNEVKS
+97 
-109 ETAATKAETT
+109 
-119 KTETAKVSDNKK
+119 
-131 VETTEL
+131 
-137 QLAKATTR
+137 
-145 SNDQTQNVTDTSSF
+145 
-159 INALK
+159 
-164 DANVGHIVL
+164 
-173 SNNIDF
+173 
-179 SQSNASDL
+179 
-187 NVDNTGSARAVTI
+187 
-200 EGKGHQL
+200 
-207 DFGQNAVTFNRNN
+207 NAVT
-220 QTNTTPIENNNW
+220 
-232 NITLDNVTIG
+232 
-242 STGAKGI
+242 
-249 FDFSSLSA
+249 
-257 VNAAKNAV
+257 
-265 TFKNVTSTADTN
+265 
-277 RILSSAVNANFS
+277 
-289 GVNNFNS
+289 
-296 KLVGDSASSTSLS
+296 
-309 GTLSLSGALFKV
+309 
-321 NSLSVLDGTTT
+321 
-332 INVNNQ
+332 
-338 KGDTTAFE
+338 
-346 ITNGN
+346 
-351 AVVKSGAT
+351 
-359 LNISS
+359 
-364 ESANFGG
+364 
-371 IYFDKGA
+371 
-378 GTQDIDAATV
+378 
-388 GVTRLESGAVVN
+388 
-400 MDLGTGRSMAIM
+400 
-412 NGSHLD
+412 
-418 LQDGSQLNI
+418 
-427 NTKINTKGFRAY
+427 
-439 APINLD
+439 
-445 STGNIT
+445 
-451 DSTLRVGKD
+451 
-460 AILKVIR
+460 
-467 AGVIDSDSPL
+467 
-477 VAMGPTSGNGQTYHF
+477 
-492 EVNGGS
+492 
-498 LILHDSAYSSLLP
+498 
-511 DQYTLAK
+511 
-518 AGKYGES
+518 
-525 WPGLLTM
+525 LT
-532 WGTSSYNYVNFTD
+532 
-545 AKYIDLERNSE
+545 
-556 GHKAGYLVHLEAAA
+556 
-570 NPSNTNQI
+570 
-578 TITNST
+578 
-584 ANGFTP
+584 
-590 LTMIPA
+590 
-596 GESNPVTWQVKSL
+596 
-609 SNLSQ
+609 
-614 GGTNSYA
+614 
-621 FRAKGK
+621 
-627 GFDASNTVL
+627 
-636 PPYTYG
+636 
-642 SEYMNGSGNA
+642 
-652 ANTAG
+652 
-657 GTNTV
+657 
-662 TLADGGEFANGAVQ
+662 DGGEFANGAVQ

-734 EGNITINPDGKAPE
+734 EGNITINPNGKAPE

-774 PTSENSK
+774 PTTENSK

-790 VTYPDST
+790 VTYPDTT

-889 GSAPSTVVTT
+889 GTAPSTVVTT
-899 PSASENLNGT
+899 PSASENLTGT

-914 NGTEVNSNKLT
+914 NGTQIDSNKLT

-936 STPIEVV
+936 STPVEVV

-949 DEQARELIDTSSLAH
+949 DEQARKLIDTSSLTRAD
-964 ANIHYTATWATA
+964 IHYTATWATA

-987 LTFDDEYASGKK
+987 LTFDDEYTPGKK
-999 TYLNVVTKDNS
+999 TYLNIVTKDNS
-1010 IKVVPTANDADKYEP
+1010 VKVVPTANDADKYEP

-1050 SVKPTYKLGDNAPAG
+1050 SVKPTYKLGENAPAG

-1083 DTGVVTIPVTVTY
+1083 DTGVVTIPVTITY
-1096 PDNTAERPS
+1096 PDNTDERPS
-1105 VDHATATVV
+1105 VDHTTATVV

-1132 KPSDGIHNPNNL
+1132 KPSYGIHNPNNL

-1182 GTTVYVPVTV
+1182 DTTVYVPVTV

-1297 TNVAN
+1297 TNVTN

-1307 GSSLASQQTNSSTDQ
+1307 GSSLASQQTNPRTDQ
-1322 RTGEG
+1322 RTSEG
-1327 DNLPG
+1327 DDLPG

-1342 TGTAKEFF
+1342 TGTAKEIF
-1350 GSDPNWINV
+1350 GSGLNWINV
-1359 FGNIYGATTGAT
+1359 FGNIYGATTGTT

-1390 LINVT
+1390 LINVA

-1413 VLAYIEGTD
+1413 VLAYVEGTD

-1439 RDIQNNVT
+1439 KDIQNNVA

-1491 FNGQEVASHTIAD
+1491 FKGQEVASHTIAD

-1511 TADQLKSAIDGNLPN
+1511 TTDQLKSAIDGNLSN

-1547 AEIIVPLKQ
+1547 AEIVVPLKQ

-1567 AQVIVKYVDSTNNT
+1567 AQVIVKYVDSTNGA

-1616 AGWKVAEGFT
+1616 AGWKIAEGFT

-1739 PQGYD
+1739 PQDYD

-1758 AESSVGPNTVKTIDV
+1758 TESSVDPNTNKTIDV
-1773 KYVAQNSTPVPYDP
+1773 KYVAQDSTPVPYDP
-1787 SNKDMNM
+1787 SNKNMNM

-1804 SGTGHAAIADQ
+1804 SGTGHAAITDQ

-1867 YVNGEKGTQAPVAT
+1867 YVNGEKGTQAPAAA

-1893 QNGKTVTVTYK
+1893 QNGKTITVTYK

-1921 EKGQEL
+1921 EAGQEL

-1975 VAETITEKNPAA
+1975 VAETIAEKNPAA
-1987 LTVTLKHGAKSVTP
+1987 LTVTLKHGTKSVTP
-2001 TTPTEPKYKDLFTSV
+2001 TTPGVDPTDPKY
-2016 SRDIYQTKPGEEEQL
+2016 
-2031 ISTQTV
+2031 
-2037 NFGRN
+2037 
-2042 GVEDLVT
+2042 
-2049 GEVTGTGAWEVGKI
+2049 
-2063 ENNKFVLGG
+2063 
-2072 EAEYPTAAVEQIS
+2072 
-2085 GYDSY
+2085 
-2090 VNGTKATEV
+2090 
-2099 QSASAIKD
+2099 
-2107 GTPVNGEAIHIT
+2107 
-2119 YQQSETPVAD
+2119 
-2129 VTVSYQFYD
+2129 
-2138 TIDKKNVGNP
+2138 
-2148 IVVSGKPGTNAKT
+2148 
-2161 NLTIPVGYKL
+2161 
-2171 TADQTLPENVII
+2171 
-2183 PTKNETVV
+2183 
-2191 INLVHATKD
+2191 
-2200 VTPTTPGVNP
+2200 
-2210 TEPKYKDMF
+2210 KYKDMF

-2224 DIYQTKP
+2224 KIYQTKP
-2231 GEEEQLIST
+2231 GKAEQLIAT

-2258 TGTGAWEVGKIEND
+2258 TGTGAWEVGKIENN

-2280 EYPTAAVEQISSYD
+2280 EYTTAAVEQISSYD

-2306 SASAIKDGTPVNG
+2306 SASAIENGTPVNG
-2319 EAVHITYQKSSTA
+2319 EAVHITYQKSSTVTP

-2351 VNKIDGT
+2351 VNKVDGT

-2376 VEADTPWTVGVRD
+2376 VEADTPWTVGVKD

-2477 IKNKDDMPKGT
+2477 IKNKDDMPSGT

-2498 TKPGKTTG
+2498 TNPGTSTG
-2506 TVIVTYPDGSK
+2506 TI
-2517 DKVDVPVIIDTPTTP
+2517 
-2532 TDADKYTP
+2532 
-2540 EGQDVH
+2540 
-2546 TTPGVVPPAEK
+2546 
-2557 GIKNKDDM
+2557 
-2565 PKGTKYTWEKTPDV
+2565 
-2579 TKPGKT
+2579 
-2585 TGTVIVTYPDGS
+2585 
-2597 KDKVDVPVIIDTPTT
+2597 
-2612 PTDADK
+2612 
-2618 YTPEGQDVHT
+2618 
-2628 TPGVVPNPSEGIKNK
+2628 
-2643 DDMPKGTKYTWEKT
+2643 
-2657 PDVTK
+2657 
-2662 PGKTTGT
+2662 
-2669 VIVTYPD
+2669 
-2676 GSKDKV
+2676 
-2682 DVPVIVDNPTTP
+2682 
-2694 TDADKYT
+2694 
-2701 PEGQDVHT
+2701 
-2709 TPGVVP
+2709 
-2715 PAEKGIKNKDDMP
+2715 
-2728 KGTKYTW
+2728 
-2735 EKTPDV
+2735 
-2741 TKPGKTTGTVIV
+2741 IV

-2767 IIGTNHVTPEPQP
+2767 IIGMNHVTPEPQP

-2793 GIKNKDDMP
+2793 GIKNKNDMP

-2848 SDNNSGKTTE
+2848 SDNNGGKTTE

-2872 ENHHAEKNTL
+2872 GNHHAEKNTL
-2882 PQTGAK
+2882 PQTSAK

-2896 GLAIATVGSLFGLGV
+2896 GLAIAAVGSLFGLGV

>member
-1 MLSRKNYQERLR
+1 
-13 KMEPKK
+13 MEPKK

-64 TSKNEASEANKEQA
+64 TSNNEASEANKEQA

-97 KAKTVANNEVKS
+97 KAKTVANNEVKP
-109 ETAATKAETT
+109 ETAAAATKAETT

-137 QLAKATTR
+137 QLAKATTNNNQERVAANALRTQKNVTTTSATTR

-164 DANVGHIVL
+164 DANIGHIVL

-179 SQSNASDL
+179 SQHSASDL
-187 NVDNTGSARAVTI
+187 NVNNTGSARAVTI

-265 TFKNVTSTADTN
+265 TFKNVTSTTDTN
-277 RILSSAVNANFS
+277 RVLSSAVNANFS

-400 MDLGTGRSMAIM
+400 MDLGAGRSMAIM

-467 AGVIDSDSPL
+467 AGVNDSDSPL

-596 GESNPVTWQVKSL
+596 GESNPVTWQIKSL

-748 GTKYAKGDASQG
+748 GTKYTKGDASQG

-936 STPIEVV
+936 STPVEVV

-964 ANIHYTATWATA
+964 ANIHYTATWAPA

-1065 AEVDPNTGKVS
+1065 AEVDPNIGKVS

-1083 DTGVVTIPVTVTY
+1083 DTGVVTIPVTITY

-1192 GTPGDTEIIY
+1192 GIPGDTEIIY

-1342 TGTAKEFF
+1342 TGTAKEIF

-1567 AQVIVKYVDSTNNT
+1567 AQVIVKYVDSTNNA

-1616 AGWKVAEGFT
+1616 AGWKIAEGFT

-1758 AESSVGPNTVKTIDV
+1758 AESSVGPNTVKMIDV
-1773 KYVAQNSTPVPYDP
+1773 KYVAQDSTPVPYDP

-1927 ATTADAFTGTFTSDN
+1927 ATTADAFTGTFPSDN

-1952 NQIDNDLKNN
+1952 NQINNDLKNN

-1987 LTVTLKHGAKSVTP
+1987 LTVTLKHGTKSVTP
-2001 TTPTEPKYKDLFTSV
+2001 TTPGVTPTEPKYKDMFTSV

-2063 ENNKFVLGG
+2063 ENNKFILGG

-2090 VNGTKATEV
+2090 VNGTKATKV

-2171 TADQTLPENVII
+2171 AADQTLPENVII
-2183 PTKNETVV
+2183 PTKDEAVV

-2245 GRNGVEDLVTGKV
+2245 GRNGVEDLVTGEV
-2258 TGTGAWEVGKIEND
+2258 TGTGAWEVGKIENN
-2272 KFVLGGEA
+2272 KFILGGEA
-2280 EYPTAAVEQISSYD
+2280 EYPTAAVEQISGYD
-2294 SYVNGTKATEIQ
+2294 SYVNGTKATEVQ

-2319 EAVHITYQKSSTA
+2319 EAVHITYQKSSTV

-2376 VEADTPWTVGVRD
+2376 VEADTPWAVGVRD

-2419 GKDAKVVLA
+2419 GRDAKVVLA

-2449 TPTDADKYTPEGQDV
+2449 TPTDADKYTQ
-2464 HTTPG
+2464 
-2469 VVPPAEKG
+2469 
-2477 IKNKDDMPKGT
+2477 
-2488 KYTWEKTPDV
+2488 
-2498 TKPGKTTG
+2498 
-2506 TVIVTYPDGSK
+2506 
-2517 DKVDVPVIIDTPTTP
+2517 
-2532 TDADKYTP
+2532 YTP

-2557 GIKNKDDM
+2557 GIKNKDDL

-2579 TKPGKT
+2579 TEPGKT

-2597 KDKVDVPVIIDTPTT
+2597 KDKVDVPVII
-2612 PTDADK
+2612 
-2618 YTPEGQDVHT
+2618 
-2628 TPGVVPNPSEGIKNK
+2628 
-2643 DDMPKGTKYTWEKT
+2643 
-2657 PDVTK
+2657 
-2662 PGKTTGT
+2662 
-2669 VIVTYPD
+2669 
-2676 GSKDKV
+2676 
-2682 DVPVIVDNPTTP
+2682 DNPTTP

-2802 EGTKYTWKEV
+2802 KGTKYTWEED
-2812 PDVSTIGEHTGVVT
+2812 PRC
-2826 VTYPDGSSV
+2826 
-2835 DVTVKVYVDATGT
+2835 
-2848 SDNNSGKTTE
+2848 N
-2858 TNSEANTA
+2858 
-2866 KAATVN
+2866 
-2872 ENHHAEKNTL
+2872 
-2882 PQTGAK
+2882 
-2888 SENTAGIL
+2888 
-2896 GLAIATVGSLFGLGV
+2896 
-2911 DRKKRQK
+2911 

>member
-1 MLSRKNYQERLR
+1 M
-13 KMEPKK
+13 
-19 ERFSIRKFTVGA
+19 
-31 ASVLIGFSFMGM
+31 
-43 SNSEKVQAAD
+43 
-53 VNANSKPKVEL
+53 
-64 TSKNEASEANKEQA
+64 
-78 NTEAEKQAALNNN
+78 
-91 QVDQST
+91 
-97 KAKTVANNEVKS
+97 
-109 ETAATKAETT
+109 
-119 KTETAKVSDNKK
+119 
-131 VETTEL
+131 
-137 QLAKATTR
+137 
-145 SNDQTQNVTDTSSF
+145 
-159 INALK
+159 
-164 DANVGHIVL
+164 

-187 NVDNTGSARAVTI
+187 NVNNTGSARAVTI
-200 EGKGHQL
+200 EGNGHQL
-207 DFGQNAVTFNRNN
+207 DFGQNAVTFNDSN

-232 NITLDNVTIG
+232 NITLDKVTIG

-265 TFKNVTSTADTN
+265 TFKNVTSTTDTN
-277 RILSSAVNANFS
+277 RVLSSAVNANFS

-296 KLVGDSASSTSLS
+296 KLVGKNDSSTSLS
-309 GTLSLSGALFKV
+309 GSLSFSGALFKV
-321 NSLSVLDGTTT
+321 TSLSVLDGTTT

-378 GTQDIDAATV
+378 GSQGIDAATV

-400 MDLGTGRSMAIM
+400 MDLGAGRSMAIM

-427 NTKINTKGFRAY
+427 NTKINTKGTRAY

-445 STGNIT
+445 SSYSIA

-460 AILKVIR
+460 AVLKVIR
-467 AGVIDSDSPL
+467 DGVADSDSPL
-477 VAMGPTSGNGQTYHF
+477 VAMGPTNGLGDKYHF

-518 AGKYGES
+518 VGKYGEA

-556 GHKAGYLVHLEAAA
+556 GHTAGYLVHLEAAA

-590 LTMIPA
+590 LTIIPA
-596 GESNPVTWQVKSL
+596 GETNPVTWQIKSL

-627 GFDASNTVL
+627 GFDASNTLL

-657 GTNTV
+657 GTNAV
-662 TLADGGEFANGAVQ
+662 TLTDGGEFANGAVQ

-734 EGNITINPDGKAPE
+734 EGNITINPNGKAPE

-774 PTSENSK
+774 PTTENSK

-790 VTYPDST
+790 VTYPDTT

-839 HETSDHSQVLNAGDA
+839 HETSDHSQVLNAGNA

-868 GKETVSEP
+868 SKETVSEP

-889 GSAPSTVVTT
+889 GTAPSTVVTT
-899 PSASENLNGT
+899 PSASENLTGT

-936 STPIEVV
+936 STPVEVV

-949 DEQARELIDTSSLAH
+949 DEQARKLIDTSSLTRAD
-964 ANIHYTATWATA
+964 IHYTATWATA

-987 LTFDDEYASGKK
+987 LTFDDEYTPGKK
-999 TYLNVVTKDNS
+999 TYLNIVTKDNS
-1010 IKVVPTANDADKYEP
+1010 VKVVPTANDADKYEP

-1050 SVKPTYKLGDNAPAG
+1050 SVKPTYKLGENAPAG

-1083 DTGVVTIPVTVTY
+1083 DTGVVTIPVTITY
-1096 PDNTAERPS
+1096 PDNTNERPS
-1105 VDHATATVV
+1105 VDHTTATVV

-1172 VTVPGKNNQP
+1172 VTVSGKNNQP
-1182 GTTVYVPVTV
+1182 DTTVYVPVTV

-1297 TNVAN
+1297 TNVTN

-1307 GSSLASQQTNSSTDQ
+1307 GSSLASQQTNPRTDQ
-1322 RTGEG
+1322 RTSEG
-1327 DNLPG
+1327 DDLPG

-1342 TGTAKEFF
+1342 TGTAKEIF
-1350 GSDPNWINV
+1350 GSGLNWINV
-1359 FGNIYGATTGAT
+1359 FGNIYGATTGTT

-1390 LINVT
+1390 LINVA

-1413 VLAYIEGTD
+1413 VLAYVEGTD

-1439 RDIQNNVT
+1439 KDIQNNVA

-1491 FNGQEVASHTIAD
+1491 FKGQEVASHTIAD

-1547 AEIIVPLKQ
+1547 AEIVVPLKQ

-1567 AQVIVKYVDSTNNT
+1567 AQVIVKYVDSTNGA

-1616 AGWKVAEGFT
+1616 AGWKIAEGFT

-1758 AESSVGPNTVKTIDV
+1758 TESSVDPNTNKTIDV
-1773 KYVAQNSTPVPYDP
+1773 KYVAQDSTPVPYDP

-1804 SGTGHAAIADQ
+1804 SGTGHAAITDQ

-1867 YVNGEKGTQAPVAT
+1867 YVNGEKGTQAPAAA

-1921 EKGQEL
+1921 EAGQEL
-1927 ATTADAFTGTFTSDN
+1927 ATTADAFTDTFTSDN

-1975 VAETITEKNPAA
+1975 VAETIAEKNPAA
-1987 LTVTLKHGAKSVTP
+1987 LTVTLKHGSKSVTP
-2001 TTPTEPKYKDLFTSV
+2001 T
-2016 SRDIYQTKPGEEEQL
+2016 
-2031 ISTQTV
+2031 
-2037 NFGRN
+2037 N
-2042 GVEDLVT
+2042 
-2049 GEVTGTGAWEVGKI
+2049 
-2063 ENNKFVLGG
+2063 
-2072 EAEYPTAAVEQIS
+2072 
-2085 GYDSY
+2085 
-2090 VNGTKATEV
+2090 
-2099 QSASAIKD
+2099 
-2107 GTPVNGEAIHIT
+2107 
-2119 YQQSETPVAD
+2119 
-2129 VTVSYQFYD
+2129 
-2138 TIDKKNVGNP
+2138 
-2148 IVVSGKPGTNAKT
+2148 
-2161 NLTIPVGYKL
+2161 
-2171 TADQTLPENVII
+2171 
-2183 PTKNETVV
+2183 
-2191 INLVHATKD
+2191 
-2200 VTPTTPGVNP
+2200 PGVNP
-2210 TEPKYKDMF
+2210 TDPKYKYKDMF

-2224 DIYQTKP
+2224 KIYQTKP
-2231 GEEEQLIST
+2231 GKAEQLIAT

-2258 TGTGAWEVGKIEND
+2258 TGTGAWEVGKIENN

-2306 SASAIKDGTPVNG
+2306 SASAIENGKPVDGEAVHITYQQSETPVADVTVSYQFYDTVDKKNVGNPIVVSGKPGVNVKTNLTIPAGYKLAAGQTLPENVVIPAKNEAVVINLVHETKDITPTTPGVNPTDPKYKYKDMFTSVSRKIYQTKPGKAEQLIATQTVNFGRNGVEDLVTGKVTGTGAWEVGKIENNKFVLGGEAEYPTAAVEQISSYDSYVNGTKATEIQSASAIENGKPVDG
-2319 EAVHITYQKSSTA
+2319 EAVHITYQKSNTVTP

-2351 VNKIDGT
+2351 VNKVDGT

-2376 VEADTPWTVGVRD
+2376 VEADTPWTVGVKD

-2469 VVPPAEKG
+2469 VVP
-2477 IKNKDDMPKGT
+2477 
-2488 KYTWEKTPDV
+2488 
-2498 TKPGKTTG
+2498 
-2506 TVIVTYPDGSK
+2506 
-2517 DKVDVPVIIDTPTTP
+2517 
-2532 TDADKYTP
+2532 
-2540 EGQDVH
+2540 
-2546 TTPGVVPPAEK
+2546 
-2557 GIKNKDDM
+2557 
-2565 PKGTKYTWEKTPDV
+2565 
-2579 TKPGKT
+2579 
-2585 TGTVIVTYPDGS
+2585 
-2597 KDKVDVPVIIDTPTT
+2597 
-2612 PTDADK
+2612 
-2618 YTPEGQDVHT
+2618 
-2628 TPGVVPNPSEGIKNK
+2628 NPSEGIKNK
-2643 DDMPKGTKYTWEKT
+2643 
-2657 PDVTK
+2657 
-2662 PGKTTGT
+2662 
-2669 VIVTYPD
+2669 
-2676 GSKDKV
+2676 
-2682 DVPVIVDNPTTP
+2682 N
-2694 TDADKYT
+2694 
-2701 PEGQDVHT
+2701 
-2709 TPGVVP
+2709 
-2715 PAEKGIKNKDDMP
+2715 
-2728 KGTKYTW
+2728 
-2735 EKTPDV
+2735 
-2741 TKPGKTTGTVIV
+2741 
-2753 TYPDGSKDKVNVTV
+2753 
-2767 IIGTNHVTPEPQP
+2767 
-2780 IHTTPGVVPNPSE
+2780 
-2793 GIKNKDDMP
+2793 DMP
-2802 EGTKYTWKEV
+2802 EGIKYTWKEV

-2848 SDNNSGKTTE
+2848 SDNNGGKTTE

-2896 GLAIATVGSLFGLGV
+2896 GLAIAAVGSLFGLGV

>member
-1 MLSRKNYQERLR
+1 
-13 KMEPKK
+13 MEPKK

-64 TSKNEASEANKEQA
+64 TSNNEASEANKEQA

-109 ETAATKAETT
+109 ETAAAATKAETT

-137 QLAKATTR
+137 QLAKATTNNNQERVAANALRTQKNVTTTSATTR
-145 SNDQTQNVTDTSSF
+145 SNDQTQNVTDTSSS

-164 DANVGHIVL
+164 DANIGHIVL

-179 SQSNASDL
+179 SQHSASDL
-187 NVDNTGSARAVTI
+187 NVNNTGSARAVTI

-265 TFKNVTSTADTN
+265 TFKNVTSTTDTN
-277 RILSSAVNANFS
+277 RVLSSAVNANFS

-309 GTLSLSGALFKV
+309 GTLSGALFKV

-400 MDLGTGRSMAIM
+400 MDLGAGRSMAIM

-467 AGVIDSDSPL
+467 AGVNDSDSPL

-596 GESNPVTWQVKSL
+596 GESNPVTWQIKSL

-748 GTKYAKGDASQG
+748 GTKYTKGDASQG

-909 VQVTV
+909 IQVTV

-936 STPIEVV
+936 STPVEVV

-964 ANIHYTATWATA
+964 ANIHYTATWAPA

-1065 AEVDPNTGKVS
+1065 AEVDPNIGKVS

-1083 DTGVVTIPVTVTY
+1083 DTGVVTIPVTITY

-1192 GTPGDTEIIY
+1192 GIPGDTEIIY

-1342 TGTAKEFF
+1342 TGTAKEIF

-1567 AQVIVKYVDSTNNT
+1567 AQVIVKYVDSTNNA

-1616 AGWKVAEGFT
+1616 AGWKIAEGFT

-1758 AESSVGPNTVKTIDV
+1758 AESSVGPNTVKMIDV
-1773 KYVAQNSTPVPYDP
+1773 KYVAQDSTPVPYDP

-1927 ATTADAFTGTFTSDN
+1927 ATTADAFTGTFPSDN

-1952 NQIDNDLKNN
+1952 NQINNDLKNN

-1987 LTVTLKHGAKSVTP
+1987 LTVTLKHGTKSVTP
-2001 TTPTEPKYKDLFTSV
+2001 TTPGVTPTEPKYKDMFTSV

-2107 GTPVNGEAIHIT
+2107 GTPVNGEA
-2119 YQQSETPVAD
+2119 
-2129 VTVSYQFYD
+2129 
-2138 TIDKKNVGNP
+2138 
-2148 IVVSGKPGTNAKT
+2148 
-2161 NLTIPVGYKL
+2161 
-2171 TADQTLPENVII
+2171 
-2183 PTKNETVV
+2183 
-2191 INLVHATKD
+2191 
-2200 VTPTTPGVNP
+2200 
-2210 TEPKYKDMF
+2210 
-2219 TSVSR
+2219 
-2224 DIYQTKP
+2224 
-2231 GEEEQLIST
+2231 
-2240 QTVNF
+2240 
-2245 GRNGVEDLVTGKV
+2245 
-2258 TGTGAWEVGKIEND
+2258 
-2272 KFVLGGEA
+2272 
-2280 EYPTAAVEQISSYD
+2280 
-2294 SYVNGTKATEIQ
+2294 
-2306 SASAIKDGTPVNG
+2306 
-2319 EAVHITYQKSSTA
+2319 VHITYQKSSTV

-2376 VEADTPWTVGVRD
+2376 VEADTPWAVGVRD

-2419 GKDAKVVLA
+2419 GRDAKVVLA

-2477 IKNKDDMPKGT
+2477 IKNKDDLPKGT

-2498 TKPGKTTG
+2498 TEPGKTTG

-2517 DKVDVPVIIDTPTTP
+2517 DKVDVPVIIDNPTTP

-2597 KDKVDVPVIIDTPTT
+2597 KDKVNVTVIIGTNHV
-2612 PTDADK
+2612 
-2618 YTPEGQDVHT
+2618 TPEPQPIHT

-2657 PDVTK
+2657 PDVTE

-2682 DVPVIVDNPTTP
+2682 DVPVIIDNPTTP

-2812 PDVSTIGEHTGVVT
+2812 PDISTIGEHTGVVT

>member
-1 MLSRKNYQERLR
+1 MPTL
-13 KMEPKK
+13 
-19 ERFSIRKFTVGA
+19 VG
-31 ASVLIGFSFMGM
+31 
-43 SNSEKVQAAD
+43 
-53 VNANSKPKVEL
+53 L
-64 TSKNEASEANKEQA
+64 T
-78 NTEAEKQAALNNN
+78 
-91 QVDQST
+91 
-97 KAKTVANNEVKS
+97 
-109 ETAATKAETT
+109 
-119 KTETAKVSDNKK
+119 
-131 VETTEL
+131 
-137 QLAKATTR
+137 
-145 SNDQTQNVTDTSSF
+145 
-159 INALK
+159 
-164 DANVGHIVL
+164 
-173 SNNIDF
+173 
-179 SQSNASDL
+179 
-187 NVDNTGSARAVTI
+187 
-200 EGKGHQL
+200 
-207 DFGQNAVTFNRNN
+207 
-220 QTNTTPIENNNW
+220 
-232 NITLDNVTIG
+232 
-242 STGAKGI
+242 
-249 FDFSSLSA
+249 
-257 VNAAKNAV
+257 
-265 TFKNVTSTADTN
+265 
-277 RILSSAVNANFS
+277 ILY
-289 GVNNFNS
+289 S
-296 KLVGDSASSTSLS
+296 KLVGKNDSSTSLS
-309 GTLSLSGALFKV
+309 GSLSFSGALFKV
-321 NSLSVLDGTTT
+321 TSLSVLDGTTT

-378 GTQDIDAATV
+378 GSQGIDAATV

-400 MDLGTGRSMAIM
+400 MDLGAGRSMAIM

-427 NTKINTKGFRAY
+427 NTKINTKGTRAY

-445 STGNIT
+445 SSYSIA

-460 AILKVIR
+460 AVLKVIR
-467 AGVIDSDSPL
+467 DGVADSDSPL
-477 VAMGPTSGNGQTYHF
+477 VAMGPTNGLGDKYHF

-518 AGKYGES
+518 VGKYGEA

-556 GHKAGYLVHLEAAA
+556 GHTAGYLVHLEAAA

-590 LTMIPA
+590 LTIIPA
-596 GESNPVTWQVKSL
+596 GETNPVTWQIKSL
-609 SNLSQ
+609 CNLSQ

-627 GFDASNTVL
+627 GFDASNTLL

-657 GTNTV
+657 GTNAV
-662 TLADGGEFANGAVQ
+662 TLTDGGEFANGAVQ

-734 EGNITINPDGKAPE
+734 EGNITINPNGKAPE

-774 PTSENSK
+774 PTTENSK

-790 VTYPDST
+790 VTYPDTT

-839 HETSDHSQVLNAGDA
+839 HETSDHSQVLNAGNA

-868 GKETVSEP
+868 SKETVSEP

-889 GSAPSTVVTT
+889 GTAPSTVVTT
-899 PSASENLNGT
+899 PSASENLTGT

-936 STPIEVV
+936 STPVEVV

-949 DEQARELIDTSSLAH
+949 DEQARKLIDTSSLTRAD
-964 ANIHYTATWATA
+964 IHYTATWATA

-987 LTFDDEYASGKK
+987 LTFDDEYTPGKK
-999 TYLNVVTKDNS
+999 TYLNIVTKDNS
-1010 IKVVPTANDADKYEP
+1010 VKVVPTANDADKYEP

-1050 SVKPTYKLGDNAPAG
+1050 SVKPTYKLGENAPAG

-1083 DTGVVTIPVTVTY
+1083 DTGVVTIPVTITY
-1096 PDNTAERPS
+1096 PDNTNERPS
-1105 VDHATATVV
+1105 VDHTTATVV

-1172 VTVPGKNNQP
+1172 VTVSGKNNQP
-1182 GTTVYVPVTV
+1182 DTTVYVPVTV
-1192 GTPGDTEIIY
+1192 GTPGDT
-1202 GTNTTTSYTIGT
+1202 
-1214 YTAHKTTD
+1214 
-1222 GSVENIPVPA
+1222 ENIPVPA

-1297 TNVAN
+1297 TNVTN

-1307 GSSLASQQTNSSTDQ
+1307 GSSLASQQTNPRTDQ
-1322 RTGEG
+1322 RTSEG
-1327 DNLPG
+1327 DDLPG

-1342 TGTAKEFF
+1342 TGTAKEIF
-1350 GSDPNWINV
+1350 GSGLNWINV
-1359 FGNIYGATTGAT
+1359 FGNIYGATTGTT

-1390 LINVT
+1390 LINVA

-1413 VLAYIEGTD
+1413 VLAYVEGTD

-1439 RDIQNNVT
+1439 KDIQNNVA

-1491 FNGQEVASHTIAD
+1491 FKGQEVASHTIAD

-1547 AEIIVPLKQ
+1547 AEIVVPLKQ

-1567 AQVIVKYVDSTNNT
+1567 AQVIVKYVDSTNGA

-1616 AGWKVAEGFT
+1616 AGWKIAEGFT

-1758 AESSVGPNTVKTIDV
+1758 TESSVDPNTNKTIDV
-1773 KYVAQNSTPVPYDP
+1773 KYVAQDSTPVPYDP

-1804 SGTGHAAIADQ
+1804 SGTGHAAITDQ

-1867 YVNGEKGTQAPVAT
+1867 YVNGEKGTQAPAAA

-1921 EKGQEL
+1921 EAGQEL
-1927 ATTADAFTGTFTSDN
+1927 ATTADAFTDTFTSDN

-1975 VAETITEKNPAA
+1975 VAETIAEKNPAA
-1987 LTVTLKHGAKSVTP
+1987 LTVTLKHGSKSVTP
-2001 TTPTEPKYKDLFTSV
+2001 TNPGVNPTDPKYKYKDMFTSV
-2016 SRDIYQTKPGEEEQL
+2016 SRKIYQTKPGKAEQL
-2031 ISTQTV
+2031 IATQTV

-2090 VNGTKATEV
+2090 VNGTKATEI
-2099 QSASAIKD
+2099 QSASAIENGK
-2107 GTPVNGEAIHIT
+2107 PVDGEAVHIT

-2138 TIDKKNVGNP
+2138 TVDKKNVGNP
-2148 IVVSGKPGTNAKT
+2148 IVVSGKPGVNVKT
-2161 NLTIPVGYKL
+2161 NLTIPAGYKL
-2171 TADQTLPENVII
+2171 AAGQTLPENVVI
-2183 PTKNETVV
+2183 PAKNEAVV
-2191 INLVHATKD
+2191 INLVHETKD
-2200 VTPTTPGVNP
+2200 ITPTTPGVNP
-2210 TEPKYKDMF
+2210 TDPKYKYKDMF

-2224 DIYQTKP
+2224 KIYQTKP
-2231 GEEEQLIST
+2231 GKAEQLIAT

-2245 GRNGVEDLVTGKV
+2245 GRNGVEDLVTGEV
-2258 TGTGAWEVGKIEND
+2258 TGTGAWEVGKIENN

-2280 EYPTAAVEQISSYD
+2280 EYPTAAVEQISGYD

-2306 SASAIKDGTPVNG
+2306 SASAIENGKPVDG
-2319 EAVHITYQKSSTA
+2319 EAVHITYQKSNTVTP

-2351 VNKIDGT
+2351 VNKVDGT

-2376 VEADTPWTVGVRD
+2376 VEADTPWTVGVKD

-2469 VVPPAEKG
+2469 VVPPAENG
-2477 IKNKDDMPKGT
+2477 IKNKDDMP
-2488 KYTWEKTPDV
+2488 
-2498 TKPGKTTG
+2498 
-2506 TVIVTYPDGSK
+2506 S
-2517 DKVDVPVIIDTPTTP
+2517 
-2532 TDADKYTP
+2532 
-2540 EGQDVH
+2540 
-2546 TTPGVVPPAEK
+2546 
-2557 GIKNKDDM
+2557 
-2565 PKGTKYTWEKTPDV
+2565 
-2579 TKPGKT
+2579 
-2585 TGTVIVTYPDGS
+2585 
-2597 KDKVDVPVIIDTPTT
+2597 
-2612 PTDADK
+2612 
-2618 YTPEGQDVHT
+2618 
-2628 TPGVVPNPSEGIKNK
+2628 
-2643 DDMPKGTKYTWEKT
+2643 
-2657 PDVTK
+2657 
-2662 PGKTTGT
+2662 
-2669 VIVTYPD
+2669 
-2676 GSKDKV
+2676 
-2682 DVPVIVDNPTTP
+2682 
-2694 TDADKYT
+2694 
-2701 PEGQDVHT
+2701 
-2709 TPGVVP
+2709 
-2715 PAEKGIKNKDDMP
+2715 
-2728 KGTKYTW
+2728 GTKYTW

-2793 GIKNKDDMP
+2793 GIKNKNDMP
-2802 EGTKYTWKEV
+2802 EGIKYTWKEV

-2848 SDNNSGKTTE
+2848 SDNNGGKTTE

-2896 GLAIATVGSLFGLGV
+2896 GLAIAAVGSLFGLGV

>member
-1 MLSRKNYQERLR
+1 MLFINIRFNADIIEGKGNNMLSRKNYQERLR

-43 SNSEKVQAAD
+43 SNSEKAQAAD

-64 TSKNEASEANKEQA
+64 TSKNESSEANKEQA

-91 QVDQST
+91 QVDKST
-97 KAKTVANNEVKS
+97 ETKTVTNNEVKS
-109 ETAATKAETT
+109 EVAAAKAETT
-119 KTETAKVSDNKK
+119 KTETAKVSDNK
-131 VETTEL
+131 VATTEL
-137 QLAKATTR
+137 QLAKATTNNNQKQVAANTLKMQKNVTTSSATAR
-145 SNDQTQNVTDTSSF
+145 SNDQTQDVTDTSSF

-187 NVDNTGSARAVTI
+187 NVNNTGSARAVTI
-200 EGKGHQL
+200 EGNGHQL
-207 DFGQNAVTFNRNN
+207 DFGQNAVTFNDSN

-232 NITLDNVTIG
+232 NITLDKVTIG

-265 TFKNVTSTADTN
+265 TFKNVTSTTDTN
-277 RILSSAVNANFS
+277 RVLSSAVNANFS

-296 KLVGDSASSTSLS
+296 KLVGKNDSSTSLS
-309 GTLSLSGALFKV
+309 GSLSFSGALFKV
-321 NSLSVLDGTTT
+321 TSLSVLDGTTT

-378 GTQDIDAATV
+378 GSQGIDAATV

-400 MDLGTGRSMAIM
+400 MDLGAGRSMAIM

-427 NTKINTKGFRAY
+427 NTKINTKGTRAY

-445 STGNIT
+445 SSYSIA

-460 AILKVIR
+460 AVLKVIR
-467 AGVIDSDSPL
+467 DGVADSDSPL
-477 VAMGPTSGNGQTYHF
+477 VAMGPTNGLGDKYHF

-518 AGKYGES
+518 VGKYGEA

-556 GHKAGYLVHLEAAA
+556 GHTAGYLVHLEAAA

-590 LTMIPA
+590 LTIIPA
-596 GESNPVTWQVKSL
+596 GETNPVTWQIKSL

-627 GFDASNTVL
+627 GFDASNTLL

-657 GTNTV
+657 GTNAV
-662 TLADGGEFANGAVQ
+662 TLTDGGEFANGAVQ

-734 EGNITINPDGKAPE
+734 EGNITINPNGKAPE

-774 PTSENSK
+774 PTTENSK

-790 VTYPDST
+790 VTYPDTT

-839 HETSDHSQVLNAGDA
+839 HETSDHSQVLNAGNA

-868 GKETVSEP
+868 SKETVSEP

-889 GSAPSTVVTT
+889 GTAPSTVVTT
-899 PSASENLNGT
+899 PSASENLTGT

-936 STPIEVV
+936 STPVEVV

-949 DEQARELIDTSSLAH
+949 DEQARKLIDTSSLTRAD
-964 ANIHYTATWATA
+964 IHYTATWATA

-987 LTFDDEYASGKK
+987 LTFDDEYTPGKK
-999 TYLNVVTKDNS
+999 TYLNIVTKDNS
-1010 IKVVPTANDADKYEP
+1010 VKVVPTANDADKYEP

-1050 SVKPTYKLGDNAPAG
+1050 SVKPTYKLGENAPAG

-1083 DTGVVTIPVTVTY
+1083 DTGVVTIPVTITY
-1096 PDNTAERPS
+1096 PDNTNERPS
-1105 VDHATATVV
+1105 VDHTTATVV

-1172 VTVPGKNNQP
+1172 VTVSGKNNQP
-1182 GTTVYVPVTV
+1182 DTTVYVPVTV

-1297 TNVAN
+1297 TNVTN

-1307 GSSLASQQTNSSTDQ
+1307 GSSLASQQTNPRTDQ
-1322 RTGEG
+1322 RTSEG
-1327 DNLPG
+1327 DDLPG

-1342 TGTAKEFF
+1342 TGTAKEIF
-1350 GSDPNWINV
+1350 GSGLNWINV
-1359 FGNIYGATTGAT
+1359 FGNIYGATTGTT

-1390 LINVT
+1390 LINVA

-1413 VLAYIEGTD
+1413 VLAYVEGTD

-1439 RDIQNNVT
+1439 KDIQNNVA

-1491 FNGQEVASHTIAD
+1491 FKGQEVASHTIAD

-1547 AEIIVPLKQ
+1547 AEIVVPLKQ

-1567 AQVIVKYVDSTNNT
+1567 AQVIVKYVDSTNGA

-1616 AGWKVAEGFT
+1616 AGWKIAEGFT

-1758 AESSVGPNTVKTIDV
+1758 TESSVDPNTNKTIDV
-1773 KYVAQNSTPVPYDP
+1773 KYVAQDSTPVPYDP

-1804 SGTGHAAIADQ
+1804 SGTGHAAITDQ

-1867 YVNGEKGTQAPVAT
+1867 YVNGEKGTQAPAAA

-1921 EKGQEL
+1921 EAGQEL
-1927 ATTADAFTGTFTSDN
+1927 ATTADAFTDTFTSDN

-1975 VAETITEKNPAA
+1975 VAETIAEKNPAA
-1987 LTVTLKHGAKSVTP
+1987 LTVTLKHGSKSVTP
-2001 TTPTEPKYKDLFTSV
+2001 TNPGVNPTDPKYKYKDMFTSV
-2016 SRDIYQTKPGEEEQL
+2016 SRKIYQTKPGKAEQL
-2031 ISTQTV
+2031 IATQTV

-2085 GYDSY
+2085 
-2090 VNGTKATEV
+2090 
-2099 QSASAIKD
+2099 
-2107 GTPVNGEAIHIT
+2107 
-2119 YQQSETPVAD
+2119 
-2129 VTVSYQFYD
+2129 
-2138 TIDKKNVGNP
+2138 
-2148 IVVSGKPGTNAKT
+2148 
-2161 NLTIPVGYKL
+2161 
-2171 TADQTLPENVII
+2171 
-2183 PTKNETVV
+2183 
-2191 INLVHATKD
+2191 
-2200 VTPTTPGVNP
+2200 
-2210 TEPKYKDMF
+2210 
-2219 TSVSR
+2219 
-2224 DIYQTKP
+2224 
-2231 GEEEQLIST
+2231 
-2240 QTVNF
+2240 
-2245 GRNGVEDLVTGKV
+2245 
-2258 TGTGAWEVGKIEND
+2258 
-2272 KFVLGGEA
+2272 
-2280 EYPTAAVEQISSYD
+2280 SYD

-2306 SASAIKDGTPVNG
+2306 SASAIENGKPVDG
-2319 EAVHITYQKSSTA
+2319 EAVHITYQKSNTVTP

-2351 VNKIDGT
+2351 VNKVDGT

-2376 VEADTPWTVGVRD
+2376 VEADTPWTVGVKD

-2469 VVPPAEKG
+2469 VVPPAENG
-2477 IKNKDDMPKGT
+2477 IKNKDDMP
-2488 KYTWEKTPDV
+2488 
-2498 TKPGKTTG
+2498 
-2506 TVIVTYPDGSK
+2506 S
-2517 DKVDVPVIIDTPTTP
+2517 
-2532 TDADKYTP
+2532 
-2540 EGQDVH
+2540 
-2546 TTPGVVPPAEK
+2546 
-2557 GIKNKDDM
+2557 
-2565 PKGTKYTWEKTPDV
+2565 
-2579 TKPGKT
+2579 
-2585 TGTVIVTYPDGS
+2585 
-2597 KDKVDVPVIIDTPTT
+2597 
-2612 PTDADK
+2612 
-2618 YTPEGQDVHT
+2618 
-2628 TPGVVPNPSEGIKNK
+2628 
-2643 DDMPKGTKYTWEKT
+2643 
-2657 PDVTK
+2657 
-2662 PGKTTGT
+2662 
-2669 VIVTYPD
+2669 
-2676 GSKDKV
+2676 
-2682 DVPVIVDNPTTP
+2682 
-2694 TDADKYT
+2694 
-2701 PEGQDVHT
+2701 
-2709 TPGVVP
+2709 
-2715 PAEKGIKNKDDMP
+2715 
-2728 KGTKYTW
+2728 GTKYTW

-2793 GIKNKDDMP
+2793 GIKNKNDMP
-2802 EGTKYTWKEV
+2802 EGIKYTWKEV

-2848 SDNNSGKTTE
+2848 SDNNGGKTTE

-2896 GLAIATVGSLFGLGV
+2896 GLAIAAVGSLFGLGV

>member
-1 MLSRKNYQERLR
+1 M
-13 KMEPKK
+13 
-19 ERFSIRKFTVGA
+19 
-31 ASVLIGFSFMGM
+31 
-43 SNSEKVQAAD
+43 
-53 VNANSKPKVEL
+53 
-64 TSKNEASEANKEQA
+64 
-78 NTEAEKQAALNNN
+78 
-91 QVDQST
+91 
-97 KAKTVANNEVKS
+97 
-109 ETAATKAETT
+109 
-119 KTETAKVSDNKK
+119 
-131 VETTEL
+131 
-137 QLAKATTR
+137 
-145 SNDQTQNVTDTSSF
+145 
-159 INALK
+159 
-164 DANVGHIVL
+164 

-187 NVDNTGSARAVTI
+187 NVNNTGSARAVTI
-200 EGKGHQL
+200 EGNGHQL
-207 DFGQNAVTFNRNN
+207 DFGQNAVTFNDSN

-232 NITLDNVTIG
+232 NITLDKVTIG

-265 TFKNVTSTADTN
+265 TFKNVTSTTDTN
-277 RILSSAVNANFS
+277 RVLSSAVNANFS

-296 KLVGDSASSTSLS
+296 KLVGKNDSSTSLS
-309 GTLSLSGALFKV
+309 GSLSFSGALFKV
-321 NSLSVLDGTTT
+321 TSLSVLDGTTT

-378 GTQDIDAATV
+378 GSQGIDAATV

-400 MDLGTGRSMAIM
+400 MDLGAGRSMAIM

-427 NTKINTKGFRAY
+427 NTKINTKGTRAY

-445 STGNIT
+445 SSYSIA

-460 AILKVIR
+460 AVLKVIR
-467 AGVIDSDSPL
+467 DGVADSDSPL
-477 VAMGPTSGNGQTYHF
+477 VAMGPTNGLGDKYHF

-518 AGKYGES
+518 VGKYGEA

-556 GHKAGYLVHLEAAA
+556 GHTAGYLVHLEAAA

-590 LTMIPA
+590 LTIIPA
-596 GESNPVTWQVKSL
+596 GETNPVTWQIKSL

-627 GFDASNTVL
+627 GFDASNTLL

-657 GTNTV
+657 GTNAV
-662 TLADGGEFANGAVQ
+662 TLTDGGEFANGAVQ

-734 EGNITINPDGKAPE
+734 EGNITINPNGKAPE

-774 PTSENSK
+774 PTTENSK

-790 VTYPDST
+790 VTYPDTT

-839 HETSDHSQVLNAGDA
+839 HETSDHSQVLNAGNA

-868 GKETVSEP
+868 SKETVSEP

-889 GSAPSTVVTT
+889 GTAPSTVVTT
-899 PSASENLNGT
+899 PSASENLTGT

-936 STPIEVV
+936 STPVEVV

-949 DEQARELIDTSSLAH
+949 DEQARKLIDTSSLTRAD
-964 ANIHYTATWATA
+964 IHYTATWATA

-987 LTFDDEYASGKK
+987 LTFDDEYTPGKK
-999 TYLNVVTKDNS
+999 TYLNIVTKDNS
-1010 IKVVPTANDADKYEP
+1010 VKVVPTANDADKYEP

-1050 SVKPTYKLGDNAPAG
+1050 SVKPTYKLGENAPAG

-1083 DTGVVTIPVTVTY
+1083 DTGVVTIPVTITY
-1096 PDNTAERPS
+1096 PDNTNERPS
-1105 VDHATATVV
+1105 VDHTTATVV

-1172 VTVPGKNNQP
+1172 VTVSGKNNQP
-1182 GTTVYVPVTV
+1182 DTTVYVPVTV

-1297 TNVAN
+1297 TNVTN

-1307 GSSLASQQTNSSTDQ
+1307 GSSLASQQTNPRTDQ
-1322 RTGEG
+1322 RTSEG
-1327 DNLPG
+1327 DDLPG

-1342 TGTAKEFF
+1342 TGTAKEIF
-1350 GSDPNWINV
+1350 GSGLNWINV
-1359 FGNIYGATTGAT
+1359 FGNIYGATTGTT

-1390 LINVT
+1390 LINVA

-1413 VLAYIEGTD
+1413 VLAYVEGTD

-1439 RDIQNNVT
+1439 KDIQNNVA

-1491 FNGQEVASHTIAD
+1491 FKGQEVASHTIAD

-1547 AEIIVPLKQ
+1547 AEIVVPLKQ

-1567 AQVIVKYVDSTNNT
+1567 AQVIVKYVDSTNGA

-1616 AGWKVAEGFT
+1616 AGWKIAEGFT

-1758 AESSVGPNTVKTIDV
+1758 TESSVDPNTNKTIDV
-1773 KYVAQNSTPVPYDP
+1773 KYVAQDSTPVPYDP

-1804 SGTGHAAIADQ
+1804 SGTGHAAITDQ

-1867 YVNGEKGTQAPVAT
+1867 YVNGEKGTQAPAAA

-1921 EKGQEL
+1921 EAGQEL
-1927 ATTADAFTGTFTSDN
+1927 ATTADAFTDTFTSDN

-1975 VAETITEKNPAA
+1975 VAETIAEKNPAA
-1987 LTVTLKHGAKSVTP
+1987 LTVTLKHGSKSVTP
-2001 TTPTEPKYKDLFTSV
+2001 TNPGVNPTDPKYKYKDMFTSV
-2016 SRDIYQTKPGEEEQL
+2016 SRKIYQTKPGKAEQL
-2031 ISTQTV
+2031 IATQTV

-2049 GEVTGTGAWEVGKI
+2049 GKVTGTGAWEVGKI

-2090 VNGTKATEV
+2090 VNGTKATEI
-2099 QSASAIKD
+2099 QSASAIENGK
-2107 GTPVNGEAIHIT
+2107 PVDGEAVHIT

-2138 TIDKKNVGNP
+2138 TVDKKNVGNP
-2148 IVVSGKPGTNAKT
+2148 IVVSGKPGVNVKT
-2161 NLTIPVGYKL
+2161 NLTIPAGYKL
-2171 TADQTLPENVII
+2171 AAGQTLPENVVI
-2183 PTKNETVV
+2183 PAKNEAVV
-2191 INLVHATKD
+2191 INLVHETKD
-2200 VTPTTPGVNP
+2200 ITPTTPGVNP
-2210 TEPKYKDMF
+2210 TDPKYKYKDMF

-2224 DIYQTKP
+2224 KIYQTKP
-2231 GEEEQLIST
+2231 GKAEQLIAT

-2258 TGTGAWEVGKIEND
+2258 TGTGAWEVGKIENN

-2306 SASAIKDGTPVNG
+2306 SASAIENGKPVDG
-2319 EAVHITYQKSSTA
+2319 EAVHITYQKSNTVTP

-2351 VNKIDGT
+2351 VNKVDGT

-2376 VEADTPWTVGVRD
+2376 VEADTPWTVGVKD

-2469 VVPPAEKG
+2469 VVP
-2477 IKNKDDMPKGT
+2477 
-2488 KYTWEKTPDV
+2488 
-2498 TKPGKTTG
+2498 
-2506 TVIVTYPDGSK
+2506 
-2517 DKVDVPVIIDTPTTP
+2517 
-2532 TDADKYTP
+2532 
-2540 EGQDVH
+2540 
-2546 TTPGVVPPAEK
+2546 
-2557 GIKNKDDM
+2557 
-2565 PKGTKYTWEKTPDV
+2565 
-2579 TKPGKT
+2579 
-2585 TGTVIVTYPDGS
+2585 
-2597 KDKVDVPVIIDTPTT
+2597 
-2612 PTDADK
+2612 
-2618 YTPEGQDVHT
+2618 
-2628 TPGVVPNPSEGIKNK
+2628 NPSEGIKNK
-2643 DDMPKGTKYTWEKT
+2643 
-2657 PDVTK
+2657 
-2662 PGKTTGT
+2662 
-2669 VIVTYPD
+2669 
-2676 GSKDKV
+2676 
-2682 DVPVIVDNPTTP
+2682 N
-2694 TDADKYT
+2694 
-2701 PEGQDVHT
+2701 
-2709 TPGVVP
+2709 
-2715 PAEKGIKNKDDMP
+2715 
-2728 KGTKYTW
+2728 
-2735 EKTPDV
+2735 
-2741 TKPGKTTGTVIV
+2741 
-2753 TYPDGSKDKVNVTV
+2753 
-2767 IIGTNHVTPEPQP
+2767 
-2780 IHTTPGVVPNPSE
+2780 
-2793 GIKNKDDMP
+2793 DMP
-2802 EGTKYTWKEV
+2802 EGIKYTWKEV

-2848 SDNNSGKTTE
+2848 SDNNGGKTTE

-2896 GLAIATVGSLFGLGV
+2896 GLAIAAVGSLFGLGV

>member
-1 MLSRKNYQERLR
+1 M
-13 KMEPKK
+13 
-19 ERFSIRKFTVGA
+19 
-31 ASVLIGFSFMGM
+31 
-43 SNSEKVQAAD
+43 
-53 VNANSKPKVEL
+53 
-64 TSKNEASEANKEQA
+64 
-78 NTEAEKQAALNNN
+78 
-91 QVDQST
+91 
-97 KAKTVANNEVKS
+97 
-109 ETAATKAETT
+109 
-119 KTETAKVSDNKK
+119 
-131 VETTEL
+131 
-137 QLAKATTR
+137 
-145 SNDQTQNVTDTSSF
+145 
-159 INALK
+159 
-164 DANVGHIVL
+164 

-187 NVDNTGSARAVTI
+187 NVNNTGSARAVTI
-200 EGKGHQL
+200 EGNGHQL
-207 DFGQNAVTFNRNN
+207 DFGQNAVTFNDSN

-232 NITLDNVTIG
+232 NITLDKVTIG

-265 TFKNVTSTADTN
+265 TFKNVTSTTDTN
-277 RILSSAVNANFS
+277 RVLSSAVNANFS

-296 KLVGDSASSTSLS
+296 KLVGKNDSSTSLS
-309 GTLSLSGALFKV
+309 GSLSFSGALFKV
-321 NSLSVLDGTTT
+321 TSLSVLDGTTT

-378 GTQDIDAATV
+378 GSQGIDAATV

-400 MDLGTGRSMAIM
+400 MDLGAGRSMAIM

-427 NTKINTKGFRAY
+427 NTKINTKGTRAY

-445 STGNIT
+445 SSYSIA

-460 AILKVIR
+460 AVLKVIR
-467 AGVIDSDSPL
+467 DGVADSDSPL
-477 VAMGPTSGNGQTYHF
+477 VAMGPTNGLGDKYHF

-518 AGKYGES
+518 VGKYGEA

-556 GHKAGYLVHLEAAA
+556 GHTAGYLVHLEAAA

-590 LTMIPA
+590 LTIIPA
-596 GESNPVTWQVKSL
+596 GETNPVTWQIKSL

-627 GFDASNTVL
+627 GFDASNTLL

-657 GTNTV
+657 GTNAV
-662 TLADGGEFANGAVQ
+662 TLTDGGEFANGAVQ

-734 EGNITINPDGKAPE
+734 EGNITINPNGKAPE

-774 PTSENSK
+774 PTTENSK

-790 VTYPDST
+790 VTYPDTT

-839 HETSDHSQVLNAGDA
+839 HETSDHSQVLNAGNA

-868 GKETVSEP
+868 SKETVSEP

-889 GSAPSTVVTT
+889 GTAPSTVVTT
-899 PSASENLNGT
+899 PSASENLTGT

-936 STPIEVV
+936 STPVEVV

-949 DEQARELIDTSSLAH
+949 DEQARKLIDTSSLTRAD
-964 ANIHYTATWATA
+964 IHYTATWATA

-987 LTFDDEYASGKK
+987 LTFDDEYTPGKK
-999 TYLNVVTKDNS
+999 TYLNIVTKDNS
-1010 IKVVPTANDADKYEP
+1010 VKVVPTANDADKYEP

-1050 SVKPTYKLGDNAPAG
+1050 SVKPTYKLGENAPAG

-1083 DTGVVTIPVTVTY
+1083 DTGVVTIPVTITY
-1096 PDNTAERPS
+1096 PDNTNERPS
-1105 VDHATATVV
+1105 VDHTTATVV

-1172 VTVPGKNNQP
+1172 VTVSGKNNQP
-1182 GTTVYVPVTV
+1182 DTTVYVPVTV

-1297 TNVAN
+1297 TNVTN

-1307 GSSLASQQTNSSTDQ
+1307 GSSLASQQTNPRTDQ
-1322 RTGEG
+1322 RTSEG
-1327 DNLPG
+1327 DDLPG

-1342 TGTAKEFF
+1342 TGTAKEIF
-1350 GSDPNWINV
+1350 GSGLNWINV
-1359 FGNIYGATTGAT
+1359 FGNIYGATTGTT

-1390 LINVT
+1390 LINVA

-1413 VLAYIEGTD
+1413 VLAYVEGTD

-1439 RDIQNNVT
+1439 KDIQNNVA

-1491 FNGQEVASHTIAD
+1491 FKGQEVASHTIAD

-1547 AEIIVPLKQ
+1547 AEIVVPLKQ

-1567 AQVIVKYVDSTNNT
+1567 AQVIVKYVDSTNGA

-1616 AGWKVAEGFT
+1616 AGWKIAEGFT

-1758 AESSVGPNTVKTIDV
+1758 TESSVDPNTNKTIDV
-1773 KYVAQNSTPVPYDP
+1773 KYVAQDSTPVPYDP

-1804 SGTGHAAIADQ
+1804 SGTGHAAITDQ

-1867 YVNGEKGTQAPVAT
+1867 YVNGEKGTQAPAAA

-1921 EKGQEL
+1921 EAGQEL
-1927 ATTADAFTGTFTSDN
+1927 ATTADAFTDTFTSDN

-1975 VAETITEKNPAA
+1975 VAETIAEKNPAA
-1987 LTVTLKHGAKSVTP
+1987 LTVTLKHGSKSVTP
-2001 TTPTEPKYKDLFTSV
+2001 TNPGVNPTDPKYKYKDMFTSV
-2016 SRDIYQTKPGEEEQL
+2016 SRKIYQTKPGKAEQL
-2031 ISTQTV
+2031 IATQTV

-2085 GYDSY
+2085 
-2090 VNGTKATEV
+2090 
-2099 QSASAIKD
+2099 
-2107 GTPVNGEAIHIT
+2107 
-2119 YQQSETPVAD
+2119 
-2129 VTVSYQFYD
+2129 
-2138 TIDKKNVGNP
+2138 
-2148 IVVSGKPGTNAKT
+2148 
-2161 NLTIPVGYKL
+2161 
-2171 TADQTLPENVII
+2171 
-2183 PTKNETVV
+2183 
-2191 INLVHATKD
+2191 
-2200 VTPTTPGVNP
+2200 
-2210 TEPKYKDMF
+2210 
-2219 TSVSR
+2219 
-2224 DIYQTKP
+2224 
-2231 GEEEQLIST
+2231 
-2240 QTVNF
+2240 
-2245 GRNGVEDLVTGKV
+2245 
-2258 TGTGAWEVGKIEND
+2258 
-2272 KFVLGGEA
+2272 
-2280 EYPTAAVEQISSYD
+2280 SYD

-2306 SASAIKDGTPVNG
+2306 SASAIENGKPVDG
-2319 EAVHITYQKSSTA
+2319 EAVHITYQKSNTVTP

-2351 VNKIDGT
+2351 VNKVDGT

-2376 VEADTPWTVGVRD
+2376 VEADTPWTVGVKD

-2469 VVPPAEKG
+2469 VVPPAENG
-2477 IKNKDDMPKGT
+2477 IKNKDDMPSGT

-2517 DKVDVPVIIDTPTTP
+2517 DKVDVPVIIDNPTTP
-2532 TDADKYTP
+2532 SDADKYTP

-2565 PKGTKYTWEKTPDV
+2565 P
-2579 TKPGKT
+2579 
-2585 TGTVIVTYPDGS
+2585 S
-2597 KDKVDVPVIIDTPTT
+2597 
-2612 PTDADK
+2612 
-2618 YTPEGQDVHT
+2618 
-2628 TPGVVPNPSEGIKNK
+2628 
-2643 DDMPKGTKYTWEKT
+2643 
-2657 PDVTK
+2657 
-2662 PGKTTGT
+2662 
-2669 VIVTYPD
+2669 
-2676 GSKDKV
+2676 
-2682 DVPVIVDNPTTP
+2682 
-2694 TDADKYT
+2694 
-2701 PEGQDVHT
+2701 
-2709 TPGVVP
+2709 
-2715 PAEKGIKNKDDMP
+2715 
-2728 KGTKYTW
+2728 GTKYTW

-2793 GIKNKDDMP
+2793 GIKNKNDMP

-2812 PDVSTIGEHTGVVT
+2812 PNVSTIGEHTGVVT

-2848 SDNNSGKTTE
+2848 SDNNGGKTTE
-2858 TNSEANTA
+2858 TNSETNTA

-2872 ENHHAEKNTL
+2872 ENHHAENNTL

-2896 GLAIATVGSLFGLGV
+2896 GLAIAAVGSLFGLGV